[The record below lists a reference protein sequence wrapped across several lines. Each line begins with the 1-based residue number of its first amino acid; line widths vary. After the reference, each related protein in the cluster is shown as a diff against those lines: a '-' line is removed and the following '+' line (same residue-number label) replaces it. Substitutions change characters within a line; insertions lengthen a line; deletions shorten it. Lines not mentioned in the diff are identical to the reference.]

1 MTNIKARKGG
11 SSKTRTPVEMPDNLI
26 SKDKI
31 KLLLAVSDGEV
42 VDDFSLKQLHF
53 GGVPVQNEDGSYNY
67 EGVIAEFRPGTQTQS
82 YIQGFSESSAEFQ
95 VARDVTHNTPYTLT
109 VSNKNLSAIRFRL
122 LWPRV
127 LTQKDNGDMVG
138 SVVEYKIEMAVDG
151 ASYKTYLTGKID
163 GKNTTGGYDR
173 SIRVNLPQDF
183 TSQVLIRV
191 SRITPDA
198 DGVKVVDA
206 FQVQSYAEVIDA
218 KFRYPLTAMLY
229 VEFDSDLFQNQIPT
243 ISLKKKWKI
252 IQVPRNYD
260 PINRTY
266 SGTWDGTF
274 KWAWSNN
281 PAWVLY
287 DLIMNQRYGLDQRE
301 LGIPVDKWSL
311 YEVSQYCDELVPDN
325 RGGME
330 PRYLMD
336 MVVQS
341 QVEAFQLVRDV
352 CSAFRGMTFYNG
364 ESLSI
369 IVDKPRDPVYLFTAD
384 NVVDGVFVRTFPSE
398 KTMYTSC
405 NVMFDDAENQ
415 YEQDVEPVFNAD
427 AAMRFGH
434 NPTSITA
441 IGCTRRTEANRR
453 GRWILQTNLSATTVS
468 FSTGLEGMIP
478 SCGDVIYVADP
489 HWQSAFNLVLSGR
502 IMEVTGTQVF
512 LAFRCDAKAGDTLI
526 LNTDDGKPLR
536 RTIAS
541 VSADGKTLTLNVGYN
556 FDVAPDS
563 VFLIESDQLAAEQYV
578 VTRIEKGSDDDEF
591 TFAITATQYNP
602 NKYDAIDNGVI
613 TDDRP
618 TSVVDPDSMGAP
630 KNVSISSFSRI
641 VQGMSVET
649 MVIGWSAVQ
658 YAKLYEVQWR
668 KDGGNWNN
676 VPRTATTQVDIEGIY
691 AGEYQARV
699 RCISGG
705 NIASPWSALATA
717 TLTGK
722 VGAPKGPINLFASDD
737 EIFGIR
743 VKWAMPEGAEDTAY
757 IELYQSQSG
766 TDQDASLLTLIPYP
780 ASEYWHSILP
790 AGYVNFYKARSVD
803 RIGNVSVWTDYA
815 RGMSSTDVNAITDVI
830 LDEILDS
837 DAMKELQESAQDSA
851 AKLNDYANSILHN
864 ALAND
869 ADVRIMRKE
878 NGKRKAEI
886 KKTES
891 LIADE
896 SQARATQINELRVEF
911 DEELTASIKQVNDAI
926 ATESETRAT
935 QIDQLNTTF
944 TTEMDGVKTDMT
956 AGFTQVNEAIAN
968 ESEARATSEAALD
981 AKIGQ
986 NSAALDQKLDSWA
999 NVNGVGSMYT
1009 MKLGL
1014 RYNGQEYN
1022 SGMALQLTAMGG
1034 SVVSQVLFIAD
1045 RFAII
1050 RNAASGDYTLPFV
1063 VQNDQVFMNNALIQ
1077 DGSITNAKIGNVIQ
1091 SNNYISGQQGWMINK
1106 NGSAELSEVTV
1117 RGTIYATDGWFKGT
1131 VYAEHIEGDVMI
1143 AESNTIPFKT
1153 YSDIDSGDYEI
1164 LKIHGENF
1172 DRSIDTNLIIQVNS
1186 TFRNTFRVIVQTP
1199 GRGEIEFYSI
1209 DTGNDGG
1216 TRAYALRGFDL
1227 PAAGRGQENRII
1239 VRVTQSG
1246 RGSSIKTFTPWVE
1259 RDDGSTGKESSDG
1272 TIYNTGFIRERAYIS
1287 AYRKGNRI
1295 VV

>member
-11 SSKTRTPVEMPDNLI
+11 SSKPRTPVEMPDNLI
-26 SKDKI
+26 SKDKV

-42 VDDFSLKQLHF
+42 VNDFSMKQLHF
-53 GGVPVQNEDGSYNY
+53 GGVPVQNDDGTYNY
-67 EGVIAEFRPGTQTQS
+67 EGVIAEFRPGTQTQD

-151 ASYKTYLTGKID
+151 ASYQTYLTGKID

-191 SRITPDA
+191 SRVTPDA

-252 IQVPRNYD
+252 IQVPSNYD
-260 PINRTY
+260 PVNRTY
-266 SGTWDGTF
+266 SGSWDGVF

-311 YEVSQYCDELVPDN
+311 YEVAQYCDELVPDN

-336 MVVQS
+336 VIVQS

-405 NVMFDDAENQ
+405 NVMFDDEENQ
-415 YEQDVEPVFNAD
+415 YEQDVEPVFNPD

-502 IMEVTGTQVF
+502 VMEVSGVQVF
-512 LAFRCDAKAGDTLI
+512 LAYRCDAKAGDTLI
-526 LNTDDGKPLR
+526 LNTDDGKPVR

-541 VSADGKTLTLNVGYN
+541 VSADGKTITLNVGYN

-630 KNVSISSFSRI
+630 TGLTISSFSRI

-705 NIASPWSALATA
+705 NVASPWSELATA

-803 RIGNVSVWTDYA
+803 RIGNVSEWTDYA

-851 AKLNDYANSILHN
+851 AKLNEYANSIIQN

-869 ADVRIMRKE
+869 GDVRIMRKE

-886 KKTES
+886 KHAEV
-891 LIADE
+891 LIANE
-896 SQARATQINELRVEF
+896 TEARVQ
-911 DEELTASIKQVNDAI
+911 QVN
-926 ATESETRAT
+926 
-935 QIDQLNTTF
+935 QISAEFNENLN
-944 TTEMDGVKTDMT
+944 
-956 AGFTQVNEAIAN
+956 AGLTQVNEALAN
-968 ESEARATSEAALD
+968 ETEARVTSEEALS
-981 AKIGQ
+981 ARIGE

-999 NVNGVGSMYT
+999 DVNGVGSMYT

-1014 RYNGQEYN
+1014 KYNGQEYN
-1022 SGMALQLTAMGG
+1022 SGMAMQLTASGG
-1034 SVVSQVLFIAD
+1034 SVVSQVMFIAD

-1050 RNAASGDYTLPFV
+1050 RNAESGAYTLPFV

-1091 SNNYISGQQGWMINK
+1091 SNNYIAGQQGWMVNK
-1106 NGSAELSEVTV
+1106 NGSSEFSEVTV

-1143 AESNTIPFKT
+1143 AESNTIPFRT

-1199 GRGEIEFYSI
+1199 GKGEIEFYSI

-1246 RGSSIKTFTPWVE
+1246 RGSNIKTFTPWVE
-1259 RDDGSTGKESSDG
+1259 RDNGTTGQETSDG
-1272 TIYNTGFIRERAYIS
+1272 VIYNTGFIRERAYIS

>member
-11 SSKTRTPVEMPDNLI
+11 SSKPRTPVEMPDNLI

-42 VDDFSLKQLHF
+42 VNDFSMKQLHF
-53 GGVPVQNEDGSYNY
+53 GGVPVQNEDGTFNY
-67 EGVIAEFRPGTQTQS
+67 EGVIAEFRPGTQTQD

-95 VARDVTHNTPYTLT
+95 VAREVTHNTPYTLT

-151 ASYKTYLTGKID
+151 ASYQTYLTGKID

-173 SIRVNLPQDF
+173 SIRVNLPQNF

-191 SRITPDA
+191 SRVTPDA

-206 FQVQSYAEVIDA
+206 FRVESYAEVIDA

-252 IQVPRNYD
+252 IQVPSNYD

-266 SGTWDGTF
+266 SGTWNGVF
-274 KWAWSNN
+274 KWSWSNN

-311 YEVSQYCDELVPDN
+311 YEVAQYCDELVPDN

-336 MVVQS
+336 VVVQS
-341 QVEAFQLVRDV
+341 QVEAFQLVRDI

-405 NVMFDDAENQ
+405 NVMFDDEENQ
-415 YEQDVEPVFNAD
+415 YEQDVEPVFNPD

-502 IMEVTGTQVF
+502 VMEVSGVQVF
-512 LAFRCDAKAGDTLI
+512 LAYRCDAKAGDTLI
-526 LNTDDGKPLR
+526 LNTDDGKPVR

-541 VSADGKTLTLNVGYN
+541 VSADGKTLTLNVGFN

-591 TFAITATQYNP
+591 TFAITATQYDP

-613 TDDRP
+613 TDGRP

-630 KNVSISSFSRI
+630 KDLTISSFSRI

-658 YAKLYEVQWR
+658 YAKMYEVQWR

-705 NIASPWSALATA
+705 NVASPWSALATA

-722 VGAPKGPINLFASDD
+722 VGAPKGPINLFASDN

-780 ASEYWHSILP
+780 AAEYWHSILP
-790 AGYVNFYKARSVD
+790 AGYVNWYKARSVD
-803 RIGNVSVWTDYA
+803 RIGNVSPWTDYA

-851 AKLNDYANSILHN
+851 AKLNEYANSIIQN

-869 ADVRIMRKE
+869 GDVRIMRKE

-886 KKTES
+886 KHAEV
-891 LIADE
+891 LIANE
-896 SQARATQINELRVEF
+896 TEARVQ
-911 DEELTASIKQVNDAI
+911 QVN
-926 ATESETRAT
+926 
-935 QIDQLNTTF
+935 QISAEFNENLN
-944 TTEMDGVKTDMT
+944 
-956 AGFTQVNEAIAN
+956 AGLTQVNEALAN
-968 ESEARATSEAALD
+968 ETEARVTSEEALS
-981 AKIGQ
+981 ARIGE

-1014 RYNGQEYN
+1014 KYNGQEYN
-1022 SGMALQLTAMGG
+1022 SGMALQLTAQG
-1034 SVVSQVLFIAD
+1034 SNVVSQVLFIAD

-1050 RNAASGDYTLPFV
+1050 RNAESGAYTLPFV

-1091 SNNYISGQQGWMINK
+1091 SNNYIAGEQGWIINK
-1106 NGSAELSEVTV
+1106 NGSSEFSEVTV
-1117 RGTIYATDGWFKGT
+1117 RGTIYATDGIFKGT
-1131 VYAEHIEGDVMI
+1131 LQ
-1143 AESNTIPFKT
+1143 AESFIG
-1153 YSDIDSGDYEI
+1153 DIAVAKRYDSMT
-1164 LKIHGENF
+1164 L
-1172 DRSIDTNLIIQVNS
+1172 R
-1186 TFRNTFRVIVQTP
+1186 RNQTVQ
-1199 GRGEIEFYSI
+1199 R
-1209 DTGNDGG
+1209 
-1216 TRAYALRGFDL
+1216 
-1227 PAAGRGQENRII
+1227 
-1239 VRVTQSG
+1239 
-1246 RGSSIKTFTPWVE
+1246 
-1259 RDDGSTGKESSDG
+1259 DGSYQNRGYGMTVVLSCTLIGETYGTGASNLGYTVDVTFNIGGQQAVRRIYIDAGNISTG
-1272 TIYNTGFIRERAYIS
+1272 TTAVELRFAADLVADNNNVSFFVKATGRDAVTDYTVTIDNITATAFRTNS
-1287 AYRKGNRI
+1287 NSFT
-1295 VV
+1295 

>member
-67 EGVIAEFRPGTQTQS
+67 DGVIAEFRPGTQTQS

-151 ASYKTYLTGKID
+151 ASYQTYLTGKID

-252 IQVPRNYD
+252 IQVPSNYD

-266 SGTWDGTF
+266 SGTWNGTF

-336 MVVQS
+336 MIVQS

-541 VSADGKTLTLNVGYN
+541 VSADGKTITLNVGYN

-563 VFLIESDQLAAEQYV
+563 VFLIESDQLVAEQYV

-630 KNVSISSFSRI
+630 ENVSISSFSRI

-705 NIASPWSALATA
+705 NIASPWSALASA

-722 VGAPKGPINLFASDD
+722 VGAPKGPINLFASDN

-780 ASEYWHSILP
+780 AAEYWHSILP
-790 AGYVNFYKARSVD
+790 AGYVNWYKARSVD
-803 RIGNVSVWTDYA
+803 RIGNVSPWTDYA

-851 AKLNDYANSILHN
+851 AKLNEYANSIIQN

-869 ADVRIMRKE
+869 GDVRIMRKE

-886 KKTES
+886 KHAEV
-891 LIADE
+891 LIANE
-896 SQARATQINELRVEF
+896 TEARVQ
-911 DEELTASIKQVNDAI
+911 QVN
-926 ATESETRAT
+926 
-935 QIDQLNTTF
+935 QISAEFNENLN
-944 TTEMDGVKTDMT
+944 
-956 AGFTQVNEAIAN
+956 AGLTQVNEALAN
-968 ESEARATSEAALD
+968 ETEARVTSEEALS
-981 AKIGQ
+981 ARIGE

-1014 RYNGQEYN
+1014 KYNGQEYN
-1022 SGMALQLTAMGG
+1022 SGMALQLTAQG
-1034 SVVSQVLFIAD
+1034 SNVVSQVLFIAD

-1050 RNAASGDYTLPFV
+1050 RNAESGAYTLPFV

-1091 SNNYISGQQGWMINK
+1091 SNNYIAGQQGWMINK
-1106 NGSAELSEVTV
+1106 NGGSEFQNTTV
-1117 RGTIYATDGWFKGT
+1117 RGTIYATDGIFKGT
-1131 VYAEHIEGDVMI
+1131 IEAQSFIGDIAVARRYADLSFRRNNTVQREGYYQNRGYGMTIVLSCTLIYEVTGGEDDRNGYIIEITFDIGGQQVTRLFPVNPRLTSGSYA
-1143 AESNTIPFKT
+1143 AEFRFSADIPASYSNTSFFVKAKGRDANWD
-1153 YSDIDSGDYEI
+1153 YSCQV
-1164 LKIHGENF
+1164 ENITATAF
-1172 DRSIDTNLIIQVNS
+1172 RTNSNS
-1186 TFRNTFRVIVQTP
+1186 
-1199 GRGEIEFYSI
+1199 
-1209 DTGNDGG
+1209 
-1216 TRAYALRGFDL
+1216 
-1227 PAAGRGQENRII
+1227 
-1239 VRVTQSG
+1239 
-1246 RGSSIKTFTPWVE
+1246 FT
-1259 RDDGSTGKESSDG
+1259 
-1272 TIYNTGFIRERAYIS
+1272 
-1287 AYRKGNRI
+1287 
-1295 VV
+1295 

>member
-67 EGVIAEFRPGTQTQS
+67 EGVIAEFRPGTQTQN

-95 VARDVTHNTPYTLT
+95 VARDVTFNTPYTLT

-151 ASYKTYLTGKID
+151 ASYQTYLTDKID

-252 IQVPRNYD
+252 VQVPRNYD
-260 PINRTY
+260 PVNRTY
-266 SGTWDGTF
+266 AGTWDGTF

-311 YEVSQYCDELVPDN
+311 YEVAQYCDELVPDN

-336 MVVQS
+336 VVVQS

-405 NVMFDDAENQ
+405 NVMFDDEENQ

-630 KNVSISSFSRI
+630 ENVSIGSFSRI

-803 RIGNVSVWTDYA
+803 RIGNVSAWTDYA

-837 DAMKELQESAQDSA
+837 DAMKELQESTQDSA
-851 AKLNDYANSILHN
+851 AKLNEYANSIIQN

-869 ADVRIMRKE
+869 GDVRIMRKE

-886 KKTES
+886 KHAEV
-891 LIADE
+891 LIANE
-896 SQARATQINELRVEF
+896 TEARVQQVNQISVEF
-911 DEELTASIKQVNDAI
+911 NEN
-926 ATESETRAT
+926 
-935 QIDQLNTTF
+935 LN
-944 TTEMDGVKTDMT
+944 
-956 AGFTQVNEAIAN
+956 AGLTQVNEALAN
-968 ESEARATSEAALD
+968 ETEARVTSEEALS
-981 AKIGQ
+981 ARIGE
-986 NSAALDQKLDSWA
+986 NSAAIDQKLDSWA
-999 NVNGVGSMYT
+999 DVNGVGSMYT

-1014 RYNGQEYN
+1014 KYNGKEYN
-1022 SGMALQLTAMGG
+1022 SGMALQLTAQGS

-1050 RNAASGDYTLPFV
+1050 RNAESGAYTLPFV

-1091 SNNYISGQQGWMINK
+1091 SNNYIPGSKGWSIDK
-1106 NGSAELSEVTV
+1106 NGNAEFSGVTV
-1117 RGTIYATDGWFKGT
+1117 RGHIEADSGSFHGTIDATDGIFRGSVEAKSFVGDIAAMGPFPTRVGSAWKSRIVHHDSSEKGGKN
-1131 VYAEHIEGDVMI
+1131 YAILGLIRWDAGD
-1143 AESNTIPFKT
+1143 KT
-1153 YSDIDSGDYEI
+1153 GS
-1164 LKIHGENF
+1164 
-1172 DRSIDTNLIIQVNS
+1172 
-1186 TFRNTFRVIVQTP
+1186 VIVECYVNGVRVSSQTYN
-1199 GRGEIEFYSI
+1199 GR
-1209 DTGNDGG
+1209 DTGES
-1216 TRAYALRGFDL
+1216 TRARLTAVGVATGINTKDTLVEIVVSGTGTCTL
-1227 PAAGRGQENRII
+1227 EAGYC
-1239 VRVTQSG
+1239 TMS
-1246 RGSSIKTFTPWVE
+1246 RGS
-1259 RDDGSTGKESSDG
+1259 GSWK
-1272 TIYNTGFIRERAYIS
+1272 
-1287 AYRKGNRI
+1287 
-1295 VV
+1295 VVA

>member
-11 SSKTRTPVEMPDNLI
+11 SSSPRTPVEMPDNLI
-26 SKDKI
+26 SKDKV

-42 VDDFSLKQLHF
+42 VNDFSMKQLHF
-53 GGVPVQNEDGSYNY
+53 GGVPVQNEDGTFNY
-67 EGVIAEFRPGTQTQS
+67 EGVIAEFRTGTQTQD

-95 VARDVTHNTPYTLT
+95 VAREVTHNTPYTLT

-127 LTQKDNGDMVG
+127 LKQKDNGDMVG

-151 ASYKTYLTGKID
+151 ASYQTYLTGKID

-191 SRITPDA
+191 SRVTPDS

-252 IQVPRNYD
+252 IQVPSNYD

-266 SGTWDGTF
+266 SGTWDGVF

-311 YEVSQYCDELVPDN
+311 YEVAQYCDELVPDN

-336 MVVQS
+336 VVVQS
-341 QVEAFQLVRDV
+341 QVEAFQLVRDI

-405 NVMFDDAENQ
+405 NVMFDDEENQ
-415 YEQDVEPVFNAD
+415 YEQDVEPVFNPD

-502 IMEVTGTQVF
+502 VMEVSGVQVF
-512 LAFRCDAKAGDTLI
+512 LAYRCDAKAGDTLI
-526 LNTDDGKPLR
+526 LNTDDGKPVR

-541 VSADGKTLTLNVGYN
+541 VSADGKTITLNVGYN

-563 VFLIESDQLAAEQYV
+563 VFLIESDQLVAEQYV

-618 TSVVDPDSMGAP
+618 TSVVDPDSLGAP
-630 KNVSISSFSRI
+630 KNLTISSFSRL

-705 NIASPWSALATA
+705 NVASPWSALATA

-722 VGAPKGPINLFASDD
+722 VGAPKGPINIFASDD

-743 VKWAMPEGAEDTAY
+743 VKWAMPEGSEDTAY

-803 RIGNVSVWTDYA
+803 RIGNVSAWTDYA
-815 RGMSSTDVNAITDVI
+815 RGMSSTDVNAITDTI

-837 DAMKELQESAQDSA
+837 DAMKEIQESAQDSA
-851 AKLNDYANSILHN
+851 AKLNEYANSIIQN

-869 ADVRIMRKE
+869 GDVRIMRKE

-886 KKTES
+886 KHAEV
-891 LIADE
+891 LIANE
-896 SQARATQINELRVEF
+896 TEARVQ
-911 DEELTASIKQVNDAI
+911 QVN
-926 ATESETRAT
+926 
-935 QIDQLNTTF
+935 QISAEFNENLN
-944 TTEMDGVKTDMT
+944 
-956 AGFTQVNEAIAN
+956 AGLTQVNEALAN
-968 ESEARATSEAALD
+968 ETEARVTSEEALS
-981 AKIGQ
+981 ARIGQ

-999 NVNGVGSMYT
+999 DVNGVGSMYT

-1014 RYNGQEYN
+1014 KYNGQEYN
-1022 SGMALQLTAMGG
+1022 SGMALQLTAQGNN
-1034 SVVSQVLFIAD
+1034 VVSQVLFIAD

-1050 RNAASGDYTLPFV
+1050 RNAESGAYTLPFV

-1077 DGSITNAKIGNVIQ
+1077 DGSITNAKIGNFIQ
-1091 SNNYISGQQGWMINK
+1091 SNNYVSGSRGWSIDK
-1106 NGSAELSEVTV
+1106 NGFAELNEVTV

-1199 GRGEIEFYSI
+1199 GKGEIEFYSI

-1246 RGSSIKTFTPWVE
+1246 RGSSVKTFTPWVE
-1259 RDDGSTGKESSDG
+1259 RDNGSTGKESSDG
-1272 TIYNTGFIRERAYIS
+1272 TISNTGFIRERAYIS

>member
-11 SSKTRTPVEMPDNLI
+11 SSSPRTPVEMPDNLI
-26 SKDKI
+26 SKDKV

-42 VDDFSLKQLHF
+42 VNDFSLKQLHF
-53 GGVPVQNEDGSYNY
+53 GGVPVQNEDGTFNY
-67 EGVIAEFRPGTQTQS
+67 EGVIAEFRPGTQTQD

-151 ASYKTYLTGKID
+151 ASYQTYLTGKID

-173 SIRVNLPQDF
+173 SIRVNLPQNF

-191 SRITPDA
+191 SRVTPDA

-206 FQVQSYAEVIDA
+206 FRVESYAEVIDA

-252 IQVPRNYD
+252 IQVPSNYD

-311 YEVSQYCDELVPDN
+311 YEVAQYCDELVPDN

-336 MVVQS
+336 VVVQS
-341 QVEAFQLVRDV
+341 QVEAFQLVRDI

-405 NVMFDDAENQ
+405 NVMFDDEENQ
-415 YEQDVEPVFNAD
+415 YEQDVEPVFNPD

-502 IMEVTGTQVF
+502 VMEVSGVQVF
-512 LAFRCDAKAGDTLI
+512 LAYRCDAKAGDTLI
-526 LNTDDGKPLR
+526 LNTDDGKPVR

-541 VSADGKTLTLNVGYN
+541 VSTDGKTLTLNVGYN

-613 TDDRP
+613 TDGRP

-630 KNVSISSFSRI
+630 KDLTISSFSRI

-705 NIASPWSALATA
+705 NVASPWSALATA

-722 VGAPKGPINLFASDD
+722 VGAPKGPINLFASDN

-803 RIGNVSVWTDYA
+803 RIGNVSAWTDYA
-815 RGMSSTDVNAITDVI
+815 RGMSSTDVNAITDTI

-851 AKLNDYANSILHN
+851 AKLNDYANSIIQN

-869 ADVRIMRKE
+869 ADVRIMKKE

-886 KKTES
+886 KHAEV
-891 LIADE
+891 LIANE
-896 SQARATQINELRVEF
+896 TEARVQ
-911 DEELTASIKQVNDAI
+911 QVN
-926 ATESETRAT
+926 
-935 QIDQLNTTF
+935 QISAEFNENLN
-944 TTEMDGVKTDMT
+944 
-956 AGFTQVNEAIAN
+956 AGLTQVNEALAN
-968 ESEARATSEAALD
+968 ETEARVTSEEALS
-981 AKIGQ
+981 ARIGE

-999 NVNGVGSMYT
+999 DVNGVGSMYT

-1014 RYNGQEYN
+1014 KYNGQEYN
-1022 SGMALQLTAMGG
+1022 SGMAMQLTASGG

-1091 SNNYISGQQGWMINK
+1091 SNNYIAGEQGWMINK
-1106 NGSAELSEVTV
+1106 NGGSEFQNTTV
-1117 RGTIYATDGWFKGT
+1117 RGTIYATDGIFKGT
-1131 VYAEHIEGDVMI
+1131 VQAEAFIGDI
-1143 AESNTIPFKT
+1143 AVAKRYDSMTLRRKQTVQRDGSYQNRGYGMTVVLSCTLIGET
-1153 YSDIDSGDYEI
+1153 Y
-1164 LKIHGENF
+1164 
-1172 DRSIDTNLIIQVNS
+1172 
-1186 TFRNTFRVIVQTP
+1186 
-1199 GRGEIEFYSI
+1199 
-1209 DTGNDGG
+1209 G
-1216 TRAYALRGFDL
+1216 T
-1227 PAAGRGQENRII
+1227 
-1239 VRVTQSG
+1239 
-1246 RGSSIKTFTPWVE
+1246 GSSKLGYTVDVTFNIGGQQAVRRIYIDAGNIYAGTTAVE
-1259 RDDGSTGKESSDG
+1259 LRFAADLVADNNNVSFFVKATGRDAVTDYTV
-1272 TIYNTGFIRERAYIS
+1272 TIDNITATAFRTNS
-1287 AYRKGNRI
+1287 NSFS
-1295 VV
+1295 

>member
-11 SSKTRTPVEMPDNLI
+11 SSKPRTPVEMPDNLI

-42 VDDFSLKQLHF
+42 VNDFSLKQLHF
-53 GGVPVQNEDGSYNY
+53 GGVPVQNEDGTFNY
-67 EGVIAEFRPGTQTQS
+67 EGVIAEFRPGTQTQD

-95 VARDVTHNTPYTLT
+95 VAREVTHNTPYTLT

-151 ASYKTYLTGKID
+151 ASYQTYLTGKID

-191 SRITPDA
+191 SRVTPDA

-274 KWAWSNN
+274 KLAWSNN

-311 YEVSQYCDELVPDN
+311 YEVAQYCDELVPDN

-336 MVVQS
+336 VIVQS
-341 QVEAFQLVRDV
+341 QVEAFQLVRDI

-405 NVMFDDAENQ
+405 NVMFDDEENQ
-415 YEQDVEPVFNAD
+415 YEQDVEPVFNPD

-502 IMEVTGTQVF
+502 VMEVSGVQVF
-512 LAFRCDAKAGDTLI
+512 LAYRCDAKAGDTLI
-526 LNTDDGKPLR
+526 LNTDDGKPVR
-536 RTIAS
+536 RTIAN

-563 VFLIESDQLAAEQYV
+563 VFLIESDQIAAEQYV

-591 TFAITATQYNP
+591 TFAITATQYDP

-613 TDDRP
+613 TDGRP
-618 TSVVDPDSMGAP
+618 TSVVDPDSLGAP
-630 KNVSISSFSRI
+630 KGLTISSFSRI

-649 MVIGWSAVQ
+649 MVIGWSSVQ

-705 NIASPWSALATA
+705 NVASPWSALATA

-803 RIGNVSVWTDYA
+803 RIGNVSAWTDYA

-851 AKLNDYANSILHN
+851 AKLNEYANSIIQN

-869 ADVRIMRKE
+869 GDVRIMRKE

-886 KKTES
+886 KHAEV
-891 LIADE
+891 LIANE
-896 SQARATQINELRVEF
+896 TEARVQ
-911 DEELTASIKQVNDAI
+911 QVN
-926 ATESETRAT
+926 
-935 QIDQLNTTF
+935 QISAEFNENLN
-944 TTEMDGVKTDMT
+944 
-956 AGFTQVNEAIAN
+956 AGLTQVNEALAN
-968 ESEARATSEAALD
+968 ETEARVTSEEALS
-981 AKIGQ
+981 ARIGE

-999 NVNGVGSMYT
+999 DVNGVGSMYT

-1014 RYNGQEYN
+1014 KYNGQEYN
-1022 SGMALQLTAMGG
+1022 SGMAMQLTASGG

-1091 SNNYISGQQGWMINK
+1091 SNNYVSGSRGWSIDK
-1106 NGSAELSEVTV
+1106 NGNAEFSGVTV
-1117 RGTIYATDGWFKGT
+1117 RGHIEADSGSFHGTIDATDGIFRGSVEANSFVGDIAAMGPFPTRVGSAWKSRVVHHDSSEKGGKN
-1131 VYAEHIEGDVMI
+1131 YAILGLIRWDAGD
-1143 AESNTIPFKT
+1143 KT
-1153 YSDIDSGDYEI
+1153 GS
-1164 LKIHGENF
+1164 
-1172 DRSIDTNLIIQVNS
+1172 
-1186 TFRNTFRVIVQTP
+1186 VIVECYVNGVRVSSQTYN
-1199 GRGEIEFYSI
+1199 GRDAGES
-1209 DTGNDGG
+1209 
-1216 TRAYALRGFDL
+1216 TRARLTAVGVATGINTKDTLVEIVVSGTGTSTL
-1227 PAAGRGQENRII
+1227 EAGYCIM
-1239 VRVTQSG
+1239 S
-1246 RGSSIKTFTPWVE
+1246 RGS
-1259 RDDGSTGKESSDG
+1259 GSWE
-1272 TIYNTGFIRERAYIS
+1272 
-1287 AYRKGNRI
+1287 
-1295 VV
+1295 VVA

>member
-11 SSKTRTPVEMPDNLI
+11 SSKPRTPVEMPDNLI

-67 EGVIAEFRPGTQTQS
+67 EGVIAEFRHGTQTQD

-151 ASYKTYLTGKID
+151 ASYQTYLTGKID

-191 SRITPDA
+191 SRVTPDA

-252 IQVPRNYD
+252 IQVPSNYD

-266 SGTWDGTF
+266 SGSWDGVF

-369 IVDKPRDPVYLFTAD
+369 IVDKPRDPVYLFTTD

-405 NVMFDDAENQ
+405 NVMFDDEENQ

-630 KNVSISSFSRI
+630 ENVSISSFSRI

-705 NIASPWSALATA
+705 NIASPWSALASA

-722 VGAPKGPINLFASDD
+722 VGAPKGPINLFASDN

-780 ASEYWHSILP
+780 AAEYWHSILP
-790 AGYVNFYKARSVD
+790 AGYVNWYKARSVD
-803 RIGNVSVWTDYA
+803 RIGNVSPWTDYA

-851 AKLNDYANSILHN
+851 AKLNEYANSIIQN

-869 ADVRIMRKE
+869 GDVRIMRKE

-886 KKTES
+886 KHAEV
-891 LIADE
+891 LIANE
-896 SQARATQINELRVEF
+896 TEARVQ
-911 DEELTASIKQVNDAI
+911 QVN
-926 ATESETRAT
+926 
-935 QIDQLNTTF
+935 QISAEFNENLN
-944 TTEMDGVKTDMT
+944 
-956 AGFTQVNEAIAN
+956 AGLTQVNEALAN
-968 ESEARATSEAALD
+968 ETEARVTSEEALS
-981 AKIGQ
+981 ARIGE
-986 NSAALDQKLDSWA
+986 NSAAIDQKLDSWA
-999 NVNGVGSMYT
+999 DVNGVGSMYT

-1014 RYNGQEYN
+1014 KYNGQEYN
-1022 SGMALQLTAMGG
+1022 SGMALQLTAQGS

-1050 RNAASGDYTLPFV
+1050 RNAASGAYTLPFV

-1091 SNNYISGQQGWMINK
+1091 SNNYIAGQQGWMINK
-1106 NGSAELSEVTV
+1106 SGGSEFQNTTV
-1117 RGTIYATDGWFKGT
+1117 RGTIYATDGIFKGT
-1131 VYAEHIEGDVMI
+1131 IEAQSFIGDIAVARRYDDLSFRRNNTVQRNGYYQNRGYGMTIVLSCTLIYEVTGGEDDRNGYIVEITFDIGGQQVTRLFPVNPRLTSGSYA
-1143 AESNTIPFKT
+1143 AEFRFSADIPASYSNTSFFVKAKGRDANWD
-1153 YSDIDSGDYEI
+1153 YSCQV
-1164 LKIHGENF
+1164 ENITATAF
-1172 DRSIDTNLIIQVNS
+1172 RTNSNS
-1186 TFRNTFRVIVQTP
+1186 
-1199 GRGEIEFYSI
+1199 
-1209 DTGNDGG
+1209 
-1216 TRAYALRGFDL
+1216 
-1227 PAAGRGQENRII
+1227 
-1239 VRVTQSG
+1239 
-1246 RGSSIKTFTPWVE
+1246 FT
-1259 RDDGSTGKESSDG
+1259 
-1272 TIYNTGFIRERAYIS
+1272 
-1287 AYRKGNRI
+1287 
-1295 VV
+1295 

>member
-11 SSKTRTPVEMPDNLI
+11 SSKPRTPVEMPDNLI
-26 SKDKI
+26 SKDKV

-42 VDDFSLKQLHF
+42 VNDFSMKQLHF
-53 GGVPVQNEDGSYNY
+53 GGVPVQNDDGTYNY
-67 EGVIAEFRPGTQTQS
+67 EGVIAEFRPGTQTQD

-95 VARDVTHNTPYTLT
+95 VSRDVTHNTPYTLT

-151 ASYKTYLTGKID
+151 ASYQTYLTGKID

-191 SRITPDA
+191 SRVTPDA

-252 IQVPRNYD
+252 IQVPSNYD
-260 PINRTY
+260 PVNRTY
-266 SGTWDGTF
+266 SGSWDGVF

-336 MVVQS
+336 VIVQS

-502 IMEVTGTQVF
+502 VMEVSGVQVF
-512 LAFRCDAKAGDTLI
+512 LAYRCDAKAGDTLI
-526 LNTDDGKPLR
+526 LNTDDGKPVR

-541 VSADGKTLTLNVGYN
+541 VSADGKTITLNVGYN

-563 VFLIESDQLAAEQYV
+563 VFLIESDQLVAEQYV

-630 KNVSISSFSRI
+630 KDLTISSFSRV

-705 NIASPWSALATA
+705 NVASPWSALATA

-780 ASEYWHSILP
+780 AAEYWHSILP
-790 AGYVNFYKARSVD
+790 AGYVNWYKARSVD
-803 RIGNVSVWTDYA
+803 RIGNVSAWTDYA
-815 RGMSSTDVNAITDVI
+815 RGMSSTDVNAITDTI
-830 LDEILDS
+830 LGEILDS

-851 AKLNDYANSILHN
+851 GKLNDYANSIIQN

-869 ADVRIMRKE
+869 GDVRIMRKE

-886 KKTES
+886 KHAEV
-891 LIADE
+891 LIANE
-896 SQARATQINELRVEF
+896 TEARVQ
-911 DEELTASIKQVNDAI
+911 QVN
-926 ATESETRAT
+926 
-935 QIDQLNTTF
+935 QISAEFNENLN
-944 TTEMDGVKTDMT
+944 
-956 AGFTQVNEAIAN
+956 AGLTQVNEALAN
-968 ESEARATSEAALD
+968 ETEARVTSEEALS
-981 AKIGQ
+981 ARIGE

-999 NVNGVGSMYT
+999 DVNGVGSMYT

-1014 RYNGQEYN
+1014 KYNGQEYN
-1022 SGMALQLTAMGG
+1022 SGMALQLTASGG

-1050 RNAASGDYTLPFV
+1050 RNAESGAYTLPFV

-1077 DGSITNAKIGNVIQ
+1077 DGSITNAKIGNFIQ
-1091 SNNYISGQQGWMINK
+1091 SNNYVSGSRGWSIDK
-1106 NGSAELSEVTV
+1106 NGNAEFSGVTV
-1117 RGTIYATDGWFKGT
+1117 RGHIEADSGSFHGTIDATDGIFRGSVEANSFVGDIAAMGPFPTRVGSAWKSRVVHHDSSEKGGKN
-1131 VYAEHIEGDVMI
+1131 YAILGLIRWDAGD
-1143 AESNTIPFKT
+1143 KT
-1153 YSDIDSGDYEI
+1153 GS
-1164 LKIHGENF
+1164 
-1172 DRSIDTNLIIQVNS
+1172 
-1186 TFRNTFRVIVQTP
+1186 VIVECYVN
-1199 GRGEIEFYSI
+1199 G
-1209 DTGNDGG
+1209 
-1216 TRAYALRGFDL
+1216 
-1227 PAAGRGQENRII
+1227 
-1239 VRVTQSG
+1239 VRVSSQTYNGRDAGESTRTRLTAVGVATGINTKDTLVEIVVSG
-1246 RGSSIKTFTPWVE
+1246 TGTSALEAGYCIMSRGS
-1259 RDDGSTGKESSDG
+1259 GSWE
-1272 TIYNTGFIRERAYIS
+1272 
-1287 AYRKGNRI
+1287 
-1295 VV
+1295 VVA

>member
-11 SSKTRTPVEMPDNLI
+11 SSKPRTPVEMPDNLI

-42 VDDFSLKQLHF
+42 VNDFTLKQLHF
-53 GGVPVQNEDGSYNY
+53 GGVPVQNEDGTFNY
-67 EGVIAEFRPGTQTQS
+67 EGVIAEFRPGTQTQD

-95 VARDVTHNTPYTLT
+95 VAREVTHNTPYTLT

-151 ASYKTYLTGKID
+151 ASYQTYLTGKID

-191 SRITPDA
+191 SRVTPDA

-311 YEVSQYCDELVPDN
+311 YEVAQYCDELVPDN

-336 MVVQS
+336 VIVQS
-341 QVEAFQLVRDV
+341 QVEAFQLVRDI

-405 NVMFDDAENQ
+405 NVMFDDEENQ
-415 YEQDVEPVFNAD
+415 YEQDVEPVFNPD

-541 VSADGKTLTLNVGYN
+541 VSADGKTITLNVGYN

-563 VFLIESDQLAAEQYV
+563 VFLIESDQLVAEQYV

-630 KNVSISSFSRI
+630 ENVSISSFSRI

-658 YAKLYEVQWR
+658 CAKLYEVQWR

-705 NIASPWSALATA
+705 NVASPWSALATA

-780 ASEYWHSILP
+780 AAEYWHSILP

-803 RIGNVSVWTDYA
+803 RIGNVSAWTDYA

-851 AKLNDYANSILHN
+851 AKLNEYANSIIQN

-869 ADVRIMRKE
+869 GDVRIMRKE

-886 KKTES
+886 KHAEV
-891 LIADE
+891 LIANE
-896 SQARATQINELRVEF
+896 TEARVQ
-911 DEELTASIKQVNDAI
+911 QVN
-926 ATESETRAT
+926 
-935 QIDQLNTTF
+935 QISAEFNENLN
-944 TTEMDGVKTDMT
+944 
-956 AGFTQVNEAIAN
+956 AGLTQVNEALAN
-968 ESEARATSEAALD
+968 ETEARVTSEEALS
-981 AKIGQ
+981 ARIGE

-999 NVNGVGSMYT
+999 EVNGVGSMYT

-1014 RYNGQEYN
+1014 KYNGQEYN
-1022 SGMALQLTAMGG
+1022 SGMALQLSAQGNN
-1034 SVVSQVLFIAD
+1034 VVSQVLFIAD

-1050 RNAASGDYTLPFV
+1050 RNAESGAYTLPFV

-1091 SNNYISGQQGWMINK
+1091 SNNYIAGQQGWMINK
-1106 NGSAELSEVTV
+1106 NGGSEFQNTTV
-1117 RGTIYATDGWFKGT
+1117 RGTIYATDGVFKGT
-1131 VYAEHIEGDVMI
+1131 VQ
-1143 AESNTIPFKT
+1143 AESFIGDIAVAKRYDGMTLRRNQTVQRDGFYQNRGYGMTVVLACTLVCET
-1153 YSDIDSGDYEI
+1153 YGS
-1164 LKIHGENF
+1164 
-1172 DRSIDTNLIIQVNS
+1172 
-1186 TFRNTFRVIVQTP
+1186 
-1199 GRGEIEFYSI
+1199 
-1209 DTGNDGG
+1209 
-1216 TRAYALRGFDL
+1216 
-1227 PAAGRGQENRII
+1227 
-1239 VRVTQSG
+1239 
-1246 RGSSIKTFTPWVE
+1246 GSSQLGYTVDVTFNIGGQQVVRRIYVDAGNIAPGTTAVE
-1259 RDDGSTGKESSDG
+1259 LRFAADLVADNNNVSFFVKATGRDAVTDYT
-1272 TIYNTGFIRERAYIS
+1272 
-1287 AYRKGNRI
+1287 
-1295 VV
+1295 VVVDNITATAFRTNSNSFT

>member
-11 SSKTRTPVEMPDNLI
+11 SSQPRTPVEMPDNLI

-67 EGVIAEFRPGTQTQS
+67 EGVIAEFRPGTQTQN

-95 VARDVTHNTPYTLT
+95 VARDVTFNTPYTLT

-151 ASYKTYLTGKID
+151 ASYQTYLTDKID

-252 IQVPRNYD
+252 IQVPSNYD
-260 PINRTY
+260 PVNRTY
-266 SGTWDGTF
+266 AGTWDGTF

-336 MVVQS
+336 MIVQS

-536 RTIAS
+536 RTIANVS
-541 VSADGKTLTLNVGYN
+541 VDGKTLTLNVGYN

-630 KNVSISSFSRI
+630 ENVSISSFSRI

-705 NIASPWSALATA
+705 NVASPWSALATA

-803 RIGNVSVWTDYA
+803 RIGNVSAWTDYA

-837 DAMKELQESAQDSA
+837 GAMKELQESAQDSA
-851 AKLNDYANSILHN
+851 AKLNEYANSIIQN

-869 ADVRIMRKE
+869 GDVRIMRKE

-886 KKTES
+886 KHAEV
-891 LIADE
+891 LIANE
-896 SQARATQINELRVEF
+896 TEARVQ
-911 DEELTASIKQVNDAI
+911 QVN
-926 ATESETRAT
+926 
-935 QIDQLNTTF
+935 QISAEFNENLN
-944 TTEMDGVKTDMT
+944 
-956 AGFTQVNEAIAN
+956 AGLTQVNEALAN
-968 ESEARATSEAALD
+968 ETEARVTSEEALS
-981 AKIGQ
+981 ARIGE

-999 NVNGVGSMYT
+999 DVNGVGSMYT

-1014 RYNGQEYN
+1014 KYNGQEYN
-1022 SGMALQLTAMGG
+1022 SGMALQLTAQG
-1034 SVVSQVLFIAD
+1034 SNVVSQVLFVAD
-1045 RFAII
+1045 RFAIL
-1050 RNAASGDYTLPFV
+1050 RNASSGAYTLPFV
-1063 VQNDQVFMNNALIQ
+1063 VQNDQVFINSLLVQ

-1091 SNNYISGQQGWMINK
+1091 SNNYVDGQSGWSINK
-1106 NGSAELSEVTV
+1106 DGGAQFNNAIFRGHIEAASGS
-1117 RGTIYATDGWFKGT
+1117 FKGT
-1131 VYAEHIEGDVMI
+1131 VQAEAFIGDIAVARRYSDLSFRRNNTVQREGYYQNRGYGMTIVLSCTLIYEVTGGEDDRNGYIVEITFDIGGQQVTRLFPVNPRLTSGSYA
-1143 AESNTIPFKT
+1143 AEFRFSADIPASYSNTSFFVKAKGRDANWD
-1153 YSDIDSGDYEI
+1153 YSCQV
-1164 LKIHGENF
+1164 ENITATAF
-1172 DRSIDTNLIIQVNS
+1172 RTNSNS
-1186 TFRNTFRVIVQTP
+1186 
-1199 GRGEIEFYSI
+1199 
-1209 DTGNDGG
+1209 
-1216 TRAYALRGFDL
+1216 
-1227 PAAGRGQENRII
+1227 
-1239 VRVTQSG
+1239 
-1246 RGSSIKTFTPWVE
+1246 FT
-1259 RDDGSTGKESSDG
+1259 
-1272 TIYNTGFIRERAYIS
+1272 
-1287 AYRKGNRI
+1287 
-1295 VV
+1295 

>member
-67 EGVIAEFRPGTQTQS
+67 EGVIAEFRPGTQTQD

-95 VARDVTHNTPYTLT
+95 VSRDVTHNTPYTLT

-151 ASYKTYLTGKID
+151 ASYQTYLTGKID

-252 IQVPRNYD
+252 VQVPSNYD
-260 PINRTY
+260 HVNRTY

-336 MVVQS
+336 MIVQS

-405 NVMFDDAENQ
+405 NVMFDDEENQ
-415 YEQDVEPVFNAD
+415 YEQDVEPVFNPD

-502 IMEVTGTQVF
+502 IMEVSGTQVF

-618 TSVVDPDSMGAP
+618 TSVVDPDSLGAP
-630 KNVSISSFSRI
+630 KDLTISSFSRI

-705 NIASPWSALATA
+705 NIASPWSTLATA

-722 VGAPKGPINLFASDD
+722 VGAPKGPINLFASDN

-803 RIGNVSVWTDYA
+803 RIGNVSAWTDYA
-815 RGMSSTDVNAITDVI
+815 RGMSSTDVNAITDTI

-837 DAMKELQESAQDSA
+837 YAMKELQVSAQDSA
-851 AKLNDYANSILHN
+851 AKLNEYANSIIQN

-869 ADVRIMRKE
+869 GDVRIMRKE

-886 KKTES
+886 KHAEV
-891 LIADE
+891 LIANE
-896 SQARATQINELRVEF
+896 TEARVQ
-911 DEELTASIKQVNDAI
+911 QVN
-926 ATESETRAT
+926 
-935 QIDQLNTTF
+935 QISAEFNENLN
-944 TTEMDGVKTDMT
+944 
-956 AGFTQVNEAIAN
+956 AGLTQVNEALAN
-968 ESEARATSEAALD
+968 ETEARVTSEEALS
-981 AKIGQ
+981 ARIGE

-999 NVNGVGSMYT
+999 DVNGVGSMYT

-1014 RYNGQEYN
+1014 KYNGQEYN
-1022 SGMALQLTAMGG
+1022 SGMALQLTAQGNN
-1034 SVVSQVLFIAD
+1034 VVSQVLFIAD

-1050 RNAASGDYTLPFV
+1050 RNAESGAYTLPFV

-1091 SNNYISGQQGWMINK
+1091 SNNYIAGQQGWVINK
-1106 NGSAELSEVTV
+1106 NGGSEFNNVTV
-1117 RGTIYATDGWFKGT
+1117 RGHIEANSGTFKGT
-1131 VYAEHIEGDVMI
+1131 VEAQSFIGDIAVARRYDDLSFRRNNTVQRDGYYQNRGYGMTIVLSCTLIYEVTGGEDDRNGYIVEVTFNIGGQQVTRLFPVNPRLTSGTYA
-1143 AESNTIPFKT
+1143 AEFRFSADIPANYSNTSFFVKAKGRDANWD
-1153 YSDIDSGDYEI
+1153 YSCQI
-1164 LKIHGENF
+1164 ENITATAF
-1172 DRSIDTNLIIQVNS
+1172 RTNSNS
-1186 TFRNTFRVIVQTP
+1186 
-1199 GRGEIEFYSI
+1199 
-1209 DTGNDGG
+1209 
-1216 TRAYALRGFDL
+1216 
-1227 PAAGRGQENRII
+1227 
-1239 VRVTQSG
+1239 
-1246 RGSSIKTFTPWVE
+1246 FT
-1259 RDDGSTGKESSDG
+1259 
-1272 TIYNTGFIRERAYIS
+1272 
-1287 AYRKGNRI
+1287 
-1295 VV
+1295 

>member
-11 SSKTRTPVEMPDNLI
+11 SSAPRTPVEMPDNLI

-42 VDDFSLKQLHF
+42 VNDFSLKQLHF
-53 GGVPVQNEDGSYNY
+53 GGVPVQNEDGTFNY
-67 EGVIAEFRPGTQTQS
+67 EGVIAEFRPGTQTQD

-173 SIRVNLPQDF
+173 SIRVNLPKDF

-191 SRITPDA
+191 SRVTPDA

-252 IQVPRNYD
+252 IQVPSNYD

-266 SGTWDGTF
+266 SGTWDGVF

-311 YEVSQYCDELVPDN
+311 YEVAQYCDELVPDN

-336 MVVQS
+336 VIVQS
-341 QVEAFQLVRDV
+341 QVEAFQLVRDI

-405 NVMFDDAENQ
+405 NVMFDDEENQ
-415 YEQDVEPVFNAD
+415 YEQDIEPVFNPD

-478 SCGDVIYVADP
+478 SCGDVIYIADP

-502 IMEVTGTQVF
+502 VMEVSGVQVF
-512 LAFRCDAKAGDTLI
+512 LAYRCDAKAGDTLI
-526 LNTDDGKPLR
+526 LNTDDGKPVR
-536 RTIAS
+536 RTIAN
-541 VSADGKTLTLNVGYN
+541 VSADGKTITLNVGFN

-591 TFAITATQYNP
+591 TFAITATQYDP

-613 TDDRP
+613 TDGRP
-618 TSVVDPDSMGAP
+618 TSVVDPDSLGAP
-630 KNVSISSFSRI
+630 KDLTISSFSRI

-705 NIASPWSALATA
+705 NVASPWSALASA

-722 VGAPKGPINLFASDD
+722 VGAPKGPINLFASDN

-803 RIGNVSVWTDYA
+803 RIGNVSAWTDYA
-815 RGMSSTDVNAITDVI
+815 RGMSSTDVNAITDTI

-837 DAMKELQESAQDSA
+837 DAMKELQVSAQDSA
-851 AKLNDYANSILHN
+851 AKLNDYANSIIQN

-869 ADVRIMRKE
+869 GDVRIMRKE

-886 KKTES
+886 KRAEV
-891 LIADE
+891 LIANE
-896 SQARATQINELRVEF
+896 TEARVQQVNQISAEFNENLNSGLTQINEAL
-911 DEELTASIKQVNDAI
+911 
-926 ATESETRAT
+926 
-935 QIDQLNTTF
+935 
-944 TTEMDGVKTDMT
+944 
-956 AGFTQVNEAIAN
+956 AN
-968 ESEARATSEAALD
+968 ETEARVTSEEALS
-981 AKIGQ
+981 ARIGQ

-1014 RYNGQEYN
+1014 TYNGQEYN
-1022 SGMALQLTAMGG
+1022 SGMALQLTSQGG

-1050 RNAASGDYTLPFV
+1050 RNAESGAYTLPFV

-1091 SNNYISGQQGWMINK
+1091 SNNYIAGQQGWMINK
-1106 NGSAELSEVTV
+1106 NGGSEFQNTTV
-1117 RGTIYATDGWFKGT
+1117 RGTIYATDGIFKGT
-1131 VYAEHIEGDVMI
+1131 VQAEHFIGDIATSASFNGFTIKGGEGAGTMNAWYQNRGYPMTITMSCTVRCNSYTGGVADQ
-1143 AESNTIPFKT
+1143 SNDFFVVLTFNINGVQSTRRVVVDMREKAGGLVYVPQSFTVNIPA
-1153 YSDIDSGDYEI
+1153 SNNRIGIS
-1164 LKIHGENF
+1164 L
-1172 DRSIDTNLIIQVNS
+1172 
-1186 TFRNTFRVIVQTP
+1186 
-1199 GRGEIEFYSI
+1199 RGESHGPQQSEV
-1209 DTGNDGG
+1209 TV
-1216 TRAYALRGFDL
+1216 
-1227 PAAGRGQENRII
+1227 EN
-1239 VRVTQSG
+1239 
-1246 RGSSIKTFTPWVE
+1246 
-1259 RDDGSTGKESSDG
+1259 
-1272 TIYNTGFIRERAYIS
+1272 
-1287 AYRKGNRI
+1287 I
-1295 VV
+1295 VVTAFRSNNGSFGQ

>member
-67 EGVIAEFRPGTQTQS
+67 DGVIAEFRPGTQTQS

-95 VARDVTHNTPYTLT
+95 VARDVTFNTPYTLT

-151 ASYKTYLTGKID
+151 ASYQTYLTGKID

-252 IQVPRNYD
+252 IQVPSNYD
-260 PINRTY
+260 PVNRTY
-266 SGTWDGTF
+266 AGTWDGTF

-336 MVVQS
+336 VVVQS

-405 NVMFDDAENQ
+405 NVMFDDEENQ

-526 LNTDDGKPLR
+526 LNTDDGKPVR
-536 RTIAS
+536 RTIAN

-591 TFAITATQYNP
+591 TFAITATQYDP
-602 NKYDAIDNGVI
+602 NKYDAIENGVI
-613 TDDRP
+613 TDGRP
-618 TSVVDPDSMGAP
+618 TSVVDPDSLGAP
-630 KNVSISSFSRI
+630 KGLTISSFSRI

-705 NIASPWSALATA
+705 NVASPWSALATA

-722 VGAPKGPINLFASDD
+722 VGAPKGPINLFASDN

-780 ASEYWHSILP
+780 AAEYWHSILP

-803 RIGNVSVWTDYA
+803 RIGNVSEWTDYA
-815 RGMSSTDVNAITDVI
+815 RGMSSTDVNAITDAI

-837 DAMKELQESAQDSA
+837 DAMKELQVSAQDSA
-851 AKLNDYANSILHN
+851 AKLNDYANSIIQN

-869 ADVRIMRKE
+869 GDVRIMRKE

-886 KKTES
+886 KRAEV
-891 LIADE
+891 LIANE
-896 SQARATQINELRVEF
+896 TEARVQQVNQISVEF
-911 DEELTASIKQVNDAI
+911 NEN
-926 ATESETRAT
+926 
-935 QIDQLNTTF
+935 LN
-944 TTEMDGVKTDMT
+944 
-956 AGFTQVNEAIAN
+956 AGLTQVNEALAN
-968 ESEARATSEAALD
+968 ETEARVTSEEALS
-981 AKIGQ
+981 ARIGQ

-999 NVNGVGSMYT
+999 DVNGVGSMYT

-1014 RYNGQEYN
+1014 KYNGQEYN
-1022 SGMALQLTAMGG
+1022 SGMALQLTAQGNN
-1034 SVVSQVLFIAD
+1034 VVSQVLFIAD

-1050 RNAASGDYTLPFV
+1050 RNAESGAYTLPFV

-1091 SNNYISGQQGWMINK
+1091 SNNYVSGSRGWSIDK
-1106 NGSAELSEVTV
+1106 NGNAEFSGVTV
-1117 RGTIYATDGWFKGT
+1117 RGHIEAGSGSFHGTIDATDGIFRGSVEANSFVGDIAAMGPFPTRVGSAWKSRVVHHDSSEKGGKN
-1131 VYAEHIEGDVMI
+1131 YAILGLIRWDAGDKTGSVI
-1143 AESNTIPFKT
+1143 VECYVNGVRVSSQT
-1153 YSDIDSGDYEI
+1153 YS
-1164 LKIHGENF
+1164 
-1172 DRSIDTNLIIQVNS
+1172 
-1186 TFRNTFRVIVQTP
+1186 
-1199 GRGEIEFYSI
+1199 GR
-1209 DTGNDGG
+1209 DTGESTRTRLTAVGVATGINTKDTLVEIVVSG
-1216 TRAYALRGFDL
+1216 TGTSALE
-1227 PAAGRGQENRII
+1227 AGYCIM
-1239 VRVTQSG
+1239 S
-1246 RGSSIKTFTPWVE
+1246 RGS
-1259 RDDGSTGKESSDG
+1259 GSWE
-1272 TIYNTGFIRERAYIS
+1272 
-1287 AYRKGNRI
+1287 
-1295 VV
+1295 VVA

>member
-11 SSKTRTPVEMPDNLI
+11 SSKPRTPVEMPDNLI
-26 SKDKI
+26 SKDKV

-42 VDDFSLKQLHF
+42 VNDFSLKQLHF
-53 GGVPVQNEDGSYNY
+53 GGVPVQNEDGTFNY
-67 EGVIAEFRPGTQTQS
+67 EGVIAEFRPGTQTQD

-95 VARDVTHNTPYTLT
+95 VAREVTHNTPYTLT

-127 LTQKDNGDMVG
+127 LKQKDNGDMVG

-151 ASYKTYLTGKID
+151 ASYQTYLTGKID

-173 SIRVNLPQDF
+173 SIRVNLPQNF

-191 SRITPDA
+191 SRVTPDA

-311 YEVSQYCDELVPDN
+311 YEVAQYCDELVPDN

-336 MVVQS
+336 VIVQS
-341 QVEAFQLVRDV
+341 QVEAFQLVRDI

-405 NVMFDDAENQ
+405 NVMFDDEENQ
-415 YEQDVEPVFNAD
+415 YEQDVEPVFNPD

-526 LNTDDGKPLR
+526 LNTDDGKPVR

-591 TFAITATQYNP
+591 TFAITATQYDP

-613 TDDRP
+613 TDSRP
-618 TSVVDPDSMGAP
+618 TSVVDPDSLGAP
-630 KNVSISSFSRI
+630 KDLTISSFSRI

-705 NIASPWSALATA
+705 NVASPWSELATA

-722 VGAPKGPINLFASDD
+722 VGAPKGPINLFASDN

-780 ASEYWHSILP
+780 AAEYWHSILP

-803 RIGNVSVWTDYA
+803 RIGNVSEWTDYA

-851 AKLNDYANSILHN
+851 AKLNEYANSIIQN

-869 ADVRIMRKE
+869 GDVRIMRKE

-886 KKTES
+886 KHAEV
-891 LIADE
+891 LIANE
-896 SQARATQINELRVEF
+896 TEARVQ
-911 DEELTASIKQVNDAI
+911 QVN
-926 ATESETRAT
+926 
-935 QIDQLNTTF
+935 QISAEFNENLN
-944 TTEMDGVKTDMT
+944 
-956 AGFTQVNEAIAN
+956 AGLTQVNEALAN
-968 ESEARATSEAALD
+968 ETEARVTSEEALS
-981 AKIGQ
+981 ARIGE

-1014 RYNGQEYN
+1014 TYNGQEYN

-1050 RNAASGDYTLPFV
+1050 RNSASGDYTLPFV

-1091 SNNYISGQQGWMINK
+1091 SNNYIAGQQGWMINK
-1106 NGSAELSEVTV
+1106 NGGSEFNNVTV
-1117 RGTIYATDGWFKGT
+1117 RGHIEANSGTFKGT
-1131 VYAEHIEGDVMI
+1131 LEAQSFIGDIAVARRYDDLSFRRNNTVQRDGYYQNRGYSMTIVLSCTLIYEVTGGEDARNGYIVEITFNIGGQQVTRLFPVNPRLTSGIYA
-1143 AESNTIPFKT
+1143 AEFRFSADIPANYSNTPFFVRAK
-1153 YSDIDSGDYEI
+1153 
-1164 LKIHGENF
+1164 
-1172 DRSIDTNLIIQVNS
+1172 
-1186 TFRNTFRVIVQTP
+1186 
-1199 GRGEIEFYSI
+1199 GRGANWDYSC
-1209 DTGNDGG
+1209 
-1216 TRAYALRGFDL
+1216 
-1227 PAAGRGQENRII
+1227 QVENITATAFR
-1239 VRVTQSG
+1239 TNSN
-1246 RGSSIKTFTPWVE
+1246 SFT
-1259 RDDGSTGKESSDG
+1259 
-1272 TIYNTGFIRERAYIS
+1272 
-1287 AYRKGNRI
+1287 
-1295 VV
+1295 

>member
-11 SSKTRTPVEMPDNLI
+11 SSKPRTPVEMPDNLI

-42 VDDFSLKQLHF
+42 VNDFSLKQLHF

-67 EGVIAEFRPGTQTQS
+67 EGVIAEFRPGTQTQD

-95 VARDVTHNTPYTLT
+95 VAREVTHNTPYTLT

-151 ASYKTYLTGKID
+151 ASYQTYLTGKID

-173 SIRVNLPQDF
+173 SIRVNLPQNF

-191 SRITPDA
+191 SRVTPDA

-252 IQVPRNYD
+252 IQVPSNYD

-266 SGTWDGTF
+266 SGTWDGVF

-311 YEVSQYCDELVPDN
+311 YEVAQYCDELVPDN

-336 MVVQS
+336 VIVQS
-341 QVEAFQLVRDV
+341 QVEAFQLVRDI

-405 NVMFDDAENQ
+405 NVMFDDEENQ
-415 YEQDVEPVFNAD
+415 YEQDVEPVFNPD

-502 IMEVTGTQVF
+502 IMEVSGVQVF
-512 LAFRCDAKAGDTLI
+512 LAYRCDAKAGDTLI
-526 LNTDDGKPLR
+526 LNTDDGKPVR

-591 TFAITATQYNP
+591 TFAITATQYDP

-613 TDDRP
+613 TDSRP
-618 TSVVDPDSMGAP
+618 TSVVDPDSLGAP
-630 KNVSISSFSRI
+630 KDLTISSFSRI

-705 NIASPWSALATA
+705 NVASPWSALATA

-722 VGAPKGPINLFASDD
+722 VGAPKGPINLFASDN

-780 ASEYWHSILP
+780 AAEYWHSILP

-803 RIGNVSVWTDYA
+803 RIGNVSEWTDYA
-815 RGMSSTDVNAITDVI
+815 RGMSSTDVNAITDTI

-837 DAMKELQESAQDSA
+837 DAMKEIQESAQDSA
-851 AKLNDYANSILHN
+851 AKLNEYANSIIQN

-869 ADVRIMRKE
+869 GDVRIMRKE

-886 KKTES
+886 KHAEV
-891 LIADE
+891 LIANE
-896 SQARATQINELRVEF
+896 TEARVQ
-911 DEELTASIKQVNDAI
+911 QVN
-926 ATESETRAT
+926 
-935 QIDQLNTTF
+935 QISAEFNENLN
-944 TTEMDGVKTDMT
+944 
-956 AGFTQVNEAIAN
+956 AGLTQVNEALAN
-968 ESEARATSEAALD
+968 ETEARVTSEEALS
-981 AKIGQ
+981 ARIGQ

-999 NVNGVGSMYT
+999 DVNGVGSMYT

-1022 SGMALQLTAMGG
+1022 SGMALQLTASGG

-1050 RNAASGDYTLPFV
+1050 RNAESGAYTLPFV

-1077 DGSITNAKIGNVIQ
+1077 DGSITNAKIGNIIQ
-1091 SNNYISGQQGWMINK
+1091 SNNYIAGQQGWMINK
-1106 NGSAELSEVTV
+1106 NGGSEFQNTTV
-1117 RGTIYATDGWFKGT
+1117 RGTIYATDGIFKGT
-1131 VYAEHIEGDVMI
+1131 VQADRFIGDIATSASFNGFTIKGGEGAGTVNAWYQNSGYPM
-1143 AESNTIPFKT
+1143 TIT
-1153 YSDIDSGDYEI
+1153 LNCTVRCNSYS
-1164 LKIHGENF
+1164 
-1172 DRSIDTNLIIQVNS
+1172 
-1186 TFRNTFRVIVQTP
+1186 
-1199 GRGEIEFYSI
+1199 
-1209 DTGNDGG
+1209 GG
-1216 TRAYALRGFDL
+1216 VAD
-1227 PAAGRGQENRII
+1227 Q
-1239 VRVTQSG
+1239 
-1246 RGSSIKTFTPWVE
+1246 
-1259 RDDGSTGKESSDG
+1259 SSDFFVVLTFNING
-1272 TIYNTGFIRERAYIS
+1272 VQSTRRVVVDMREKARGLVDIPQSFTVNIPASNSRIGISLTGESYGPQQS
-1287 AYRKGNRI
+1287 EVTVGNI
-1295 VV
+1295 VVTAFRSNNGSFGQ

>member
-11 SSKTRTPVEMPDNLI
+11 SSSPRTPVEMPDNLI
-26 SKDKI
+26 SKDKV

-42 VDDFSLKQLHF
+42 VNDFSLKQLHF
-53 GGVPVQNEDGSYNY
+53 GGVPVQNEDGTFNY
-67 EGVIAEFRPGTQTQS
+67 EGVIAEFRPGTQTQD

-95 VARDVTHNTPYTLT
+95 VAREVTHNTPYTLT

-151 ASYKTYLTGKID
+151 ASYQTYLTGKID

-191 SRITPDA
+191 SRVTPDA

-311 YEVSQYCDELVPDN
+311 YEVAQYCDELVPDN

-336 MVVQS
+336 VIVQS

-405 NVMFDDAENQ
+405 NVMFDDEENQ
-415 YEQDVEPVFNAD
+415 YEQDVEPVFNPD

-526 LNTDDGKPLR
+526 LNTDDGKPVR

-541 VSADGKTLTLNVGYN
+541 VSADGKTITLNVGYN

-591 TFAITATQYNP
+591 TFAITATQYDP

-613 TDDRP
+613 TDSRP
-618 TSVVDPDSMGAP
+618 TSVVDPDSLGAP
-630 KNVSISSFSRI
+630 KDLTISSFSRI

-705 NIASPWSALATA
+705 NVASPWSALATA

-722 VGAPKGPINLFASDD
+722 VGAPKGPINLFASDN

-780 ASEYWHSILP
+780 AAEYWHSILP

-803 RIGNVSVWTDYA
+803 RIGNVSAWTDYA
-815 RGMSSTDVNAITDVI
+815 RGMSSTDVNAITDTI

-837 DAMKELQESAQDSA
+837 DAMKELQVSAQDSA
-851 AKLNDYANSILHN
+851 AKLNDYANSIIQN

-869 ADVRIMRKE
+869 GNVRIMRKE

-886 KKTES
+886 KRAEVLIANETES
-891 LIADE
+891 RVQQVNQISAEFNENLNAGL
-896 SQARATQINELRVEF
+896 TQINEAL
-911 DEELTASIKQVNDAI
+911 
-926 ATESETRAT
+926 
-935 QIDQLNTTF
+935 
-944 TTEMDGVKTDMT
+944 
-956 AGFTQVNEAIAN
+956 AN
-968 ESEARATSEAALD
+968 ETEARATSEEALS
-981 AKIGQ
+981 ARIGQ

-1014 RYNGQEYN
+1014 TYNGQEYN
-1022 SGMALQLTAMGG
+1022 SGMALQLTSQGG
-1034 SVVSQVLFIAD
+1034 NVVSQVLFIAD

-1050 RNAASGDYTLPFV
+1050 RNAESGAYTLPFV

-1091 SNNYISGQQGWMINK
+1091 SNNYIAGQQGWMVNK
-1106 NGSAELSEVTV
+1106 NGGSEFQNTTV
-1117 RGTIYATDGWFKGT
+1117 RGTIYATDGVFKGT
-1131 VYAEHIEGDVMI
+1131 VQ
-1143 AESNTIPFKT
+1143 AESFIGDIAVAKRYDSMTLRRNQTVQRNGFYQNRGYGMTIVLACTLVCET
-1153 YSDIDSGDYEI
+1153 YGSGSSQLGYTVDVTFNI
-1164 LKIHGENF
+1164 GGQ
-1172 DRSIDTNLIIQVNS
+1172 QVVRRIYVDAGN
-1186 TFRNTFRVIVQTP
+1186 IVQGTTAVELRFAADLVADNNNVSFFVKAT
-1199 GRGEIEFYSI
+1199 GR
-1209 DTGNDGG
+1209 D
-1216 TRAYALRGFDL
+1216 A
-1227 PAAGRGQENRII
+1227 
-1239 VRVTQSG
+1239 VTDYTVVVDNITATAFRTNSN
-1246 RGSSIKTFTPWVE
+1246 SFT
-1259 RDDGSTGKESSDG
+1259 
-1272 TIYNTGFIRERAYIS
+1272 
-1287 AYRKGNRI
+1287 
-1295 VV
+1295 

>member
-11 SSKTRTPVEMPDNLI
+11 SSKPRTPVEMPDNLI

-67 EGVIAEFRPGTQTQS
+67 EGVIAEFRPGTQTQN

-95 VARDVTHNTPYTLT
+95 VARDVTFNTPYTLT

-151 ASYKTYLTGKID
+151 ASYQTYLTDKID

-252 IQVPRNYD
+252 IQVPSNYD

-266 SGTWDGTF
+266 SGTWNGTF

-336 MVVQS
+336 MIVQS

-556 FDVAPDS
+556 FEVAPDS

-613 TDDRP
+613 TDERP

-630 KNVSISSFSRI
+630 ENVSISSFSRI

-705 NIASPWSALATA
+705 NVASPWSALATA

-722 VGAPKGPINLFASDD
+722 VGAPKGPINLFASDN

-743 VKWAMPEGAEDTAY
+743 VKWAMPEGSEDTAY

-803 RIGNVSVWTDYA
+803 RIGNVSAWTDYA

-851 AKLNDYANSILHN
+851 AKLNDYANSIIQN

-869 ADVRIMRKE
+869 GDVRIMRKE

-886 KKTES
+886 KHAEV
-891 LIADE
+891 LIANE
-896 SQARATQINELRVEF
+896 TEARVQQVNQISVEF
-911 DEELTASIKQVNDAI
+911 NEN
-926 ATESETRAT
+926 
-935 QIDQLNTTF
+935 LN
-944 TTEMDGVKTDMT
+944 
-956 AGFTQVNEAIAN
+956 AGLTQVNEALAN
-968 ESEARATSEAALD
+968 ETEARVTSEEALS
-981 AKIGQ
+981 ARIGE

-999 NVNGVGSMYT
+999 DVNGVGSMYT

-1014 RYNGQEYN
+1014 KYNGQEYN
-1022 SGMALQLTAMGG
+1022 SGMALQLTAQGNN
-1034 SVVSQVLFIAD
+1034 VVSQVLFIAD

-1050 RNAASGDYTLPFV
+1050 RNAESGAYTLPFV

-1091 SNNYISGQQGWMINK
+1091 SNNYVSGSLGWSIDK
-1106 NGSAELSEVTV
+1106 NGFAELNEVTV

-1172 DRSIDTNLIIQVNS
+1172 DRSIDTNLIIQVDS

-1199 GRGEIEFYSI
+1199 GKGEIEFYSI

-1227 PAAGRGQENRII
+1227 PAAGRGQENTII

-1259 RDDGSTGKESSDG
+1259 RNNGSTGTESSDG
-1272 TIYNTGFIRERAYIS
+1272 TISNIGFIRERTYIS

>member
-11 SSKTRTPVEMPDNLI
+11 SSKPRTPVEMPDNLI

-42 VDDFSLKQLHF
+42 VNDFSLKQLHF
-53 GGVPVQNEDGSYNY
+53 GGVPVQNEDGTFNY
-67 EGVIAEFRPGTQTQS
+67 EGVIAEFRPGTQTQD

-95 VARDVTHNTPYTLT
+95 VAREVTHNTPYTLT

-151 ASYKTYLTGKID
+151 ASYQTYLTGKID

-173 SIRVNLPQDF
+173 SIRVNLPQNF

-191 SRITPDA
+191 SRVTPDS
-198 DGVKVVDA
+198 DGVKVIDA

-266 SGTWDGTF
+266 SGTWDGVF

-311 YEVSQYCDELVPDN
+311 YEVAQYCDELVPDN

-336 MVVQS
+336 VIVQS
-341 QVEAFQLVRDV
+341 QVEAFQLVRDI

-405 NVMFDDAENQ
+405 NVMFDDEENQ
-415 YEQDVEPVFNAD
+415 YEQDVEPVFNPD

-502 IMEVTGTQVF
+502 VMEVSGVQVF
-512 LAFRCDAKAGDTLI
+512 LAYRCDAKAGDTLI
-526 LNTDDGKPLR
+526 MNTDDGKPVR
-536 RTIAS
+536 RTIAN

-591 TFAITATQYNP
+591 TFAITATQYDP

-613 TDDRP
+613 TDSRP
-618 TSVVDPDSMGAP
+618 TSVVDPDSLGAP
-630 KNVSISSFSRI
+630 KDLTISSFSRI

-705 NIASPWSALATA
+705 NVASPWSALASA
-717 TLTGK
+717 SLTGK
-722 VGAPKGPINLFASDD
+722 VGAPKGPINLFASDN

-780 ASEYWHSILP
+780 AAEYWHSILP

-803 RIGNVSVWTDYA
+803 RIGNVSPWTDYA
-815 RGMSSTDVNAITDVI
+815 RGMSSTDVNIITDAI

-837 DAMKELQESAQDSA
+837 DAMKEIQESAQDSA
-851 AKLNDYANSILHN
+851 AKLNEYANSIIQN

-869 ADVRIMRKE
+869 GDVRIMRKE

-886 KKTES
+886 KRAEV
-891 LIADE
+891 LIANE
-896 SQARATQINELRVEF
+896 TEARVQ
-911 DEELTASIKQVNDAI
+911 QVN
-926 ATESETRAT
+926 
-935 QIDQLNTTF
+935 QISAEFNENLN
-944 TTEMDGVKTDMT
+944 
-956 AGFTQVNEAIAN
+956 AGLTQVNEALAN
-968 ESEARATSEAALD
+968 ETEARVTSEEALS
-981 AKIGQ
+981 ARIGQ

-999 NVNGVGSMYT
+999 DVNGVGSMYT

-1014 RYNGQEYN
+1014 KYNGQEYN
-1022 SGMALQLTAMGG
+1022 SGMALQLTASGG

-1050 RNAASGDYTLPFV
+1050 RNAESGAYTLPFV

-1077 DGSITNAKIGNVIQ
+1077 DGSITNAKIGNFIQ
-1091 SNNYISGQQGWMINK
+1091 SNNYVSGSRGWSIDK
-1106 NGSAELSEVTV
+1106 NGFAELNEVTV

-1172 DRSIDTNLIIQVNS
+1172 DRSIDTNLIIQVDS

-1199 GRGEIEFYSI
+1199 GKGEIEFYSI

-1259 RDDGSTGKESSDG
+1259 RDNGTTGKEGSDG
-1272 TIYNTGFIRERAYIS
+1272 VISNTGFIRERTYIA

-1295 VV
+1295 VI

>member
-11 SSKTRTPVEMPDNLI
+11 SSQPRTPVEMPDNLI

-95 VARDVTHNTPYTLT
+95 VARDVTFNTPYTLT

-151 ASYKTYLTGKID
+151 ASYQTYLTDKID

-252 IQVPRNYD
+252 VQVPSNYD
-260 PINRTY
+260 PVNRTY
-266 SGTWDGTF
+266 AGTWDGTF

-541 VSADGKTLTLNVGYN
+541 VSADGKTITLNVGYN

-563 VFLIESDQLAAEQYV
+563 VFLIESDQLVAEQYV

-630 KNVSISSFSRI
+630 ENVSISSFSRI

-722 VGAPKGPINLFASDD
+722 VGAPKGPINLFASDN

-766 TDQDASLLTLIPYP
+766 TDQDARLLTLIPYP

-803 RIGNVSVWTDYA
+803 RIGNVSAWTDYA
-815 RGMSSTDVNAITDVI
+815 RGMSSTDVNAITDTI

-837 DAMKELQESAQDSA
+837 DAMKELQVSAQDSA
-851 AKLNDYANSILHN
+851 AKLNDYANSIIQN

-869 ADVRIMRKE
+869 GDVRIMRKE

-886 KKTES
+886 KRAEV
-891 LIADE
+891 LIANE
-896 SQARATQINELRVEF
+896 TEARVQ
-911 DEELTASIKQVNDAI
+911 QVN
-926 ATESETRAT
+926 
-935 QIDQLNTTF
+935 QISAEFNENLNS
-944 TTEMDGVKTDMT
+944 GL
-956 AGFTQVNEAIAN
+956 TQVNEALAN
-968 ESEARATSEAALD
+968 ETEARVTSEEALS
-981 AKIGQ
+981 ARIGQ

-1014 RYNGQEYN
+1014 TYNGQEYN
-1022 SGMALQLTAMGG
+1022 SGMALQLTSQGG
-1034 SVVSQVLFIAD
+1034 NVVSQVLFIAD

-1050 RNAASGDYTLPFV
+1050 RNAESGAYTLPFV

-1091 SNNYISGQQGWMINK
+1091 SSNYIAGQQGWVINK
-1106 NGSAELSEVTV
+1106 NGGSEFNNVTV
-1117 RGTIYATDGWFKGT
+1117 RGHIEANSGTFKGT
-1131 VYAEHIEGDVMI
+1131 IEAQSFIGDIAVARRYDDLSFRRNNTVQRDGYYQNRGYGMTIVLSCTLIYEVTGGEDDRNGYIVEITFNIGGQQVTRLFPVNPRLTSGTYA
-1143 AESNTIPFKT
+1143 AEFRFSADIPANYSNTSFFVKAKGRDANWD
-1153 YSDIDSGDYEI
+1153 YSCQI
-1164 LKIHGENF
+1164 ENITATAF
-1172 DRSIDTNLIIQVNS
+1172 RTNSNS
-1186 TFRNTFRVIVQTP
+1186 
-1199 GRGEIEFYSI
+1199 
-1209 DTGNDGG
+1209 
-1216 TRAYALRGFDL
+1216 
-1227 PAAGRGQENRII
+1227 
-1239 VRVTQSG
+1239 
-1246 RGSSIKTFTPWVE
+1246 FT
-1259 RDDGSTGKESSDG
+1259 
-1272 TIYNTGFIRERAYIS
+1272 
-1287 AYRKGNRI
+1287 
-1295 VV
+1295 

>member
-95 VARDVTHNTPYTLT
+95 VARDVTFNTPYTLT

-151 ASYKTYLTGKID
+151 ASYQTYLTDKID

-252 IQVPRNYD
+252 VQVPRNYD
-260 PINRTY
+260 PVNRTY
-266 SGTWDGTF
+266 AGTWDGTF

-311 YEVSQYCDELVPDN
+311 YEVAQYCDELVPDN

-336 MVVQS
+336 VVVQS

-526 LNTDDGKPLR
+526 LNTDDGKPVR
-536 RTIAS
+536 RTIAN

-630 KNVSISSFSRI
+630 ENVTISSFSRI

-658 YAKLYEVQWR
+658 YARLYEVQWR

-722 VGAPKGPINLFASDD
+722 VGSPKGPINLFASDN

-803 RIGNVSVWTDYA
+803 RIGNVSAWTDYA

-851 AKLNDYANSILHN
+851 AKLNEYANSIIQN

-869 ADVRIMRKE
+869 GDVRIMRKE

-886 KKTES
+886 KHAEV
-891 LIADE
+891 LIANE
-896 SQARATQINELRVEF
+896 TEARVQ
-911 DEELTASIKQVNDAI
+911 QVN
-926 ATESETRAT
+926 
-935 QIDQLNTTF
+935 QISAEFNENLN
-944 TTEMDGVKTDMT
+944 
-956 AGFTQVNEAIAN
+956 AGLTQVNEALAN
-968 ESEARATSEAALD
+968 ETEARVTSEEALS
-981 AKIGQ
+981 ARIGE

-999 NVNGVGSMYT
+999 DVNGVGSMYT

-1014 RYNGQEYN
+1014 KYNGQEYN
-1022 SGMALQLTAMGG
+1022 SGMAMQLTASGG
-1034 SVVSQVLFIAD
+1034 SIVSQVLFIAD

-1091 SNNYISGQQGWMINK
+1091 SNNYIAGEQGWMIDK
-1106 NGSAELSEVTV
+1106 NGGSEFQNTTV
-1117 RGTIYATDGWFKGT
+1117 RGTIYATDGIFKGT
-1131 VYAEHIEGDVMI
+1131 IEAQSFIGDIAVARRYADLSFRRNNTVQREGYYQNRGYGMTIVLSCTLIYEVTGGEDDRNGYIVEI
-1143 AESNTIPFKT
+1143 TFDIGGQQVTRLFPVNPRLTSGSYAAEFRFSADIPASYSNTSFFVKAKGRDANWD
-1153 YSDIDSGDYEI
+1153 YSCQV
-1164 LKIHGENF
+1164 ENITATAF
-1172 DRSIDTNLIIQVNS
+1172 RTNSNS
-1186 TFRNTFRVIVQTP
+1186 
-1199 GRGEIEFYSI
+1199 
-1209 DTGNDGG
+1209 
-1216 TRAYALRGFDL
+1216 
-1227 PAAGRGQENRII
+1227 
-1239 VRVTQSG
+1239 
-1246 RGSSIKTFTPWVE
+1246 FT
-1259 RDDGSTGKESSDG
+1259 
-1272 TIYNTGFIRERAYIS
+1272 
-1287 AYRKGNRI
+1287 
-1295 VV
+1295 

>member
-95 VARDVTHNTPYTLT
+95 VAREVTHNTPYTLT

-151 ASYKTYLTGKID
+151 ASYQTYLTGKID

-173 SIRVNLPQDF
+173 SIRVNLPQNF

-191 SRITPDA
+191 SRVTPDA

-311 YEVSQYCDELVPDN
+311 YEVAQYCDELVPDN

-336 MVVQS
+336 VIVQS

-405 NVMFDDAENQ
+405 NVMFDDEENQ
-415 YEQDVEPVFNAD
+415 YEQDVEPVFNPD

-502 IMEVTGTQVF
+502 IMEVSGVQVF
-512 LAFRCDAKAGDTLI
+512 LAYRCDARAGDTLI
-526 LNTDDGKPLR
+526 LNTDDGKPVR

-541 VSADGKTLTLNVGYN
+541 ISADGKTLTLNVGFN

-563 VFLIESDQLAAEQYV
+563 VFLIESDQIAAEQYV

-618 TSVVDPDSMGAP
+618 TSVVDPDSLGAP
-630 KNVSISSFSRI
+630 KDLTISSFSRI

-705 NIASPWSALATA
+705 NVASPWSSLASA
-717 TLTGK
+717 SLTGK
-722 VGAPKGPINLFASDD
+722 VGAPKGPINLFASDN

-803 RIGNVSVWTDYA
+803 RIGNVSAWTDYA
-815 RGMSSTDVNAITDVI
+815 RGMSSTDVNAITDTI

-837 DAMKELQESAQDSA
+837 DAMKEIQESAQDSA
-851 AKLNDYANSILHN
+851 AKLNEYANSIIQN

-869 ADVRIMRKE
+869 GDVRIMRKE

-886 KKTES
+886 KRAEV
-891 LIADE
+891 LIANE
-896 SQARATQINELRVEF
+896 TEARVQ
-911 DEELTASIKQVNDAI
+911 QVN
-926 ATESETRAT
+926 
-935 QIDQLNTTF
+935 QISAEFNENLN
-944 TTEMDGVKTDMT
+944 
-956 AGFTQVNEAIAN
+956 AGLTQVNEALAN
-968 ESEARATSEAALD
+968 ETEARVTSEEALS
-981 AKIGQ
+981 ARIGQ

-999 NVNGVGSMYT
+999 DVNGVGSMYT

-1014 RYNGQEYN
+1014 KYNGQEYN
-1022 SGMALQLTAMGG
+1022 SGMALQLTAQGNN
-1034 SVVSQVLFIAD
+1034 VVSQVLFIAD

-1050 RNAASGDYTLPFV
+1050 RNAESGAYTLPFV

-1091 SNNYISGQQGWMINK
+1091 SNNYVSGSRGWSIDK
-1106 NGSAELSEVTV
+1106 NGNAEFSGVTV
-1117 RGTIYATDGWFKGT
+1117 RGHIEADSGSFHGTINATDGIFRGSVEANSFVGDIAAMGPFPTRVGSAWKSRVVHHDSSEKGGKN
-1131 VYAEHIEGDVMI
+1131 YAILGLIRWDAGD
-1143 AESNTIPFKT
+1143 KT
-1153 YSDIDSGDYEI
+1153 GS
-1164 LKIHGENF
+1164 
-1172 DRSIDTNLIIQVNS
+1172 
-1186 TFRNTFRVIVQTP
+1186 VIVECYVNGVRVSSQTYN
-1199 GRGEIEFYSI
+1199 GRDVGES
-1209 DTGNDGG
+1209 
-1216 TRAYALRGFDL
+1216 TRARLTAVGVATGINTKDTLVEIVVSGTGTSALE
-1227 PAAGRGQENRII
+1227 AGYCIM
-1239 VRVTQSG
+1239 S
-1246 RGSSIKTFTPWVE
+1246 RGS
-1259 RDDGSTGKESSDG
+1259 GSWE
-1272 TIYNTGFIRERAYIS
+1272 
-1287 AYRKGNRI
+1287 
-1295 VV
+1295 VVA

>member
-11 SSKTRTPVEMPDNLI
+11 SSKPRTPVEMPDNLI
-26 SKDKI
+26 SKDKV

-42 VDDFSLKQLHF
+42 VNDFSMKQLHF
-53 GGVPVQNEDGSYNY
+53 GGVPVQNDDGTYNY
-67 EGVIAEFRPGTQTQS
+67 EGVIAEFRPGTQTQD

-151 ASYKTYLTGKID
+151 ASYQTYLTGKID

-191 SRITPDA
+191 SRVTPDS

-252 IQVPRNYD
+252 IQVPSNYD

-266 SGTWDGTF
+266 SGTWDGVF

-311 YEVSQYCDELVPDN
+311 YEVAQYCDELVPDN

-336 MVVQS
+336 VVVQS
-341 QVEAFQLVRDV
+341 QVEAFQLVRDI

-405 NVMFDDAENQ
+405 NVMFDDEENQ
-415 YEQDVEPVFNAD
+415 YEQDVEPVFNPD

-526 LNTDDGKPLR
+526 LNTDDGKPVR

-591 TFAITATQYNP
+591 TFAITATQYDP

-613 TDDRP
+613 TDSRP
-618 TSVVDPDSMGAP
+618 TSVVDPDSLGAP
-630 KNVSISSFSRI
+630 KDLTISSFSRI

-705 NIASPWSALATA
+705 NVASPWSALASA
-717 TLTGK
+717 SLTGK
-722 VGAPKGPINLFASDD
+722 VGAPKGPINLFASDN

-780 ASEYWHSILP
+780 AAEYWHSILP
-790 AGYVNFYKARSVD
+790 AGYVNWYKARSVD
-803 RIGNVSVWTDYA
+803 RIGNVSPWTDYA

-851 AKLNDYANSILHN
+851 AKLNEYANSIIQN

-869 ADVRIMRKE
+869 GDVRIMRKE

-886 KKTES
+886 KHAEV
-891 LIADE
+891 LIANE
-896 SQARATQINELRVEF
+896 TEARVQ
-911 DEELTASIKQVNDAI
+911 QVN
-926 ATESETRAT
+926 
-935 QIDQLNTTF
+935 QISAEFNENLN
-944 TTEMDGVKTDMT
+944 
-956 AGFTQVNEAIAN
+956 AGLTQVNEALAN
-968 ESEARATSEAALD
+968 ETEARVTSEEALS
-981 AKIGQ
+981 ARIGE

-999 NVNGVGSMYT
+999 DVNGVGSMYT

-1014 RYNGQEYN
+1014 KYNGQEYN
-1022 SGMALQLTAMGG
+1022 SGMAMQLTASGG
-1034 SVVSQVLFIAD
+1034 SVVSQVMFIAD

-1050 RNAASGDYTLPFV
+1050 RNAESGAYTLPFV

-1091 SNNYISGQQGWMINK
+1091 SNNYVSGSRGWSIDK
-1106 NGSAELSEVTV
+1106 NGTSELNEVTV

-1199 GRGEIEFYSI
+1199 GKGEIEFYSI

-1246 RGSSIKTFTPWVE
+1246 RGSNIKTFTPWVE
-1259 RDDGSTGKESSDG
+1259 RYNGTTGQETSNG
-1272 TIYNTGFIRERAYIS
+1272 VIYNNGFIRERAYIS
-1287 AYRKGNRI
+1287 VYRKGNRI

>member
-11 SSKTRTPVEMPDNLI
+11 SSQPRTPVEMPDNLI

-95 VARDVTHNTPYTLT
+95 VARDVTFNTPYTLT

-151 ASYKTYLTGKID
+151 ASYQTYLTDKID

-252 IQVPRNYD
+252 VQVPSNYD
-260 PINRTY
+260 PVNRTY
-266 SGTWDGTF
+266 AGTWDGTF

-405 NVMFDDAENQ
+405 NVMFDDEENQ
-415 YEQDVEPVFNAD
+415 YEQDVEPVFNPD

-630 KNVSISSFSRI
+630 ENVSISSFSRI

-705 NIASPWSALATA
+705 NIASPWSALASA
-717 TLTGK
+717 SLTGK
-722 VGAPKGPINLFASDD
+722 IGAPKGPINLFASDN

-780 ASEYWHSILP
+780 AAEYWHSILP

-803 RIGNVSVWTDYA
+803 RIGNVSEWTDYA
-815 RGMSSTDVNAITDVI
+815 RGMSSTDVNIITDAI

-851 AKLNDYANSILHN
+851 AKLNDYANSIIQN

-869 ADVRIMRKE
+869 GDVRIMRKE

-886 KKTES
+886 KHAEV
-891 LIADE
+891 LIANE
-896 SQARATQINELRVEF
+896 TEARVQ
-911 DEELTASIKQVNDAI
+911 QVN
-926 ATESETRAT
+926 
-935 QIDQLNTTF
+935 QISAEFNENLN
-944 TTEMDGVKTDMT
+944 
-956 AGFTQVNEAIAN
+956 AGLTQVNEALAN
-968 ESEARATSEAALD
+968 ETEARVTSEEALS
-981 AKIGQ
+981 ARIGQ

-999 NVNGVGSMYT
+999 DVNGVGSMYT

-1014 RYNGQEYN
+1014 KYNGQEYN
-1022 SGMALQLTAMGG
+1022 SGMALQLTAQGNN
-1034 SVVSQVLFIAD
+1034 VVSQVLFIAD

-1050 RNAASGDYTLPFV
+1050 RNAESGAYTLPFV

-1091 SNNYISGQQGWMINK
+1091 SNNYIAGQQGWMINK
-1106 NGSAELSEVTV
+1106 NGGSEFQNTTV
-1117 RGTIYATDGWFKGT
+1117 RGTIYATDGVFKGT
-1131 VYAEHIEGDVMI
+1131 VQAEAFIGDI
-1143 AESNTIPFKT
+1143 AVAKRYDSMTLRRNQTVQRNGFYQNRGYGMTIVLACTLVGET
-1153 YSDIDSGDYEI
+1153 Y
-1164 LKIHGENF
+1164 
-1172 DRSIDTNLIIQVNS
+1172 
-1186 TFRNTFRVIVQTP
+1186 
-1199 GRGEIEFYSI
+1199 
-1209 DTGNDGG
+1209 G
-1216 TRAYALRGFDL
+1216 T
-1227 PAAGRGQENRII
+1227 
-1239 VRVTQSG
+1239 
-1246 RGSSIKTFTPWVE
+1246 GSSNLGYNVDVTFNIGGQQVVRRIYIDAGNIAPGTTSVE
-1259 RDDGSTGKESSDG
+1259 LRFAANIDADYNNVSFFVKAKGRDAVTDYTV
-1272 TIYNTGFIRERAYIS
+1272 TIDNITATAFRTDS
-1287 AYRKGNRI
+1287 NSFS
-1295 VV
+1295 

>member
-11 SSKTRTPVEMPDNLI
+11 SSKPRTPVEMPDNLI
-26 SKDKI
+26 SKDKV

-42 VDDFSLKQLHF
+42 VNDFSMKQLHF
-53 GGVPVQNEDGSYNY
+53 GGVPVQNDDGTYNY
-67 EGVIAEFRPGTQTQS
+67 EGVIAEFRPGTQTQD

-151 ASYKTYLTGKID
+151 ASYQTYLTGKID

-191 SRITPDA
+191 SRVTPDA

-252 IQVPRNYD
+252 IQVPSNYD
-260 PINRTY
+260 PVNRTY
-266 SGTWDGTF
+266 SGSWDGVF

-311 YEVSQYCDELVPDN
+311 YEVAQYCDELVPDN

-336 MVVQS
+336 VIVQS

-502 IMEVTGTQVF
+502 VMEVSGVQVF
-512 LAFRCDAKAGDTLI
+512 LAYRCDAKAGDTLI
-526 LNTDDGKPLR
+526 LNTDDGKPVR

-541 VSADGKTLTLNVGYN
+541 VSADGKTITLNVGYN

-563 VFLIESDQLAAEQYV
+563 VFLIESDQLVAEQYV

-618 TSVVDPDSMGAP
+618 TSVVDPDSLGAP
-630 KNVSISSFSRI
+630 KNLTISSFSRI

-705 NIASPWSALATA
+705 NVASPWSALATA

-780 ASEYWHSILP
+780 AAEYWHSILP
-790 AGYVNFYKARSVD
+790 AGYVNWYKARSVD
-803 RIGNVSVWTDYA
+803 RIGNVSAWTDYA

-830 LDEILDS
+830 LDEIMDS
-837 DAMKELQESAQDSA
+837 EAMKELQESAQDSA
-851 AKLNDYANSILHN
+851 SKLHDYANSIIHN

-869 ADVRIMRKE
+869 GDVRIMRKE

-886 KKTES
+886 KHAEV
-891 LIADE
+891 LIANE
-896 SQARATQINELRVEF
+896 TEARVQ
-911 DEELTASIKQVNDAI
+911 QVN
-926 ATESETRAT
+926 
-935 QIDQLNTTF
+935 QISAEFNENLN
-944 TTEMDGVKTDMT
+944 
-956 AGFTQVNEAIAN
+956 AGLTQVNEALAN
-968 ESEARATSEAALD
+968 ETEARVTSEEALS
-981 AKIGQ
+981 ARIGE

-999 NVNGVGSMYT
+999 NVDGVGSMYT

-1014 RYNGQEYN
+1014 KYNGQEYN
-1022 SGMALQLTAMGG
+1022 SGMALQLTAQGS

-1050 RNAASGDYTLPFV
+1050 RNAASGAYTLPFV

-1091 SNNYISGQQGWMINK
+1091 SNNYIAGQQGWMINK
-1106 NGSAELSEVTV
+1106 SGGSEFQNTTV
-1117 RGTIYATDGWFKGT
+1117 RGTIYATDGIFKGT
-1131 VYAEHIEGDVMI
+1131 VQ
-1143 AESNTIPFKT
+1143 AESFIGDIAVAKRYDSMTLRRNQTVQRNGYYQNRGYGMTVVLSCTLIGET
-1153 YSDIDSGDYEI
+1153 YGTGASNLGYNVDVTFNIGGQQVVRRVFIDA
-1164 LKIHGENF
+1164 
-1172 DRSIDTNLIIQVNS
+1172 
-1186 TFRNTFRVIVQTP
+1186 
-1199 GRGEIEFYSI
+1199 
-1209 DTGNDGG
+1209 GN
-1216 TRAYALRGFDL
+1216 
-1227 PAAGRGQENRII
+1227 I
-1239 VRVTQSG
+1239 
-1246 RGSSIKTFTPWVE
+1246 
-1259 RDDGSTGKESSDG
+1259 STGTTSVELRFSADLVADNNNVSFFIKA
-1272 TIYNTGFIRERAYIS
+1272 TGRDAVTDYTVEIDNITATAFRTNS
-1287 AYRKGNRI
+1287 NSFS
-1295 VV
+1295 

>member
-11 SSKTRTPVEMPDNLI
+11 SSQPRTPLEMPDNLI

-95 VARDVTHNTPYTLT
+95 VARDVTFNTPYTLT

-151 ASYKTYLTGKID
+151 ASYQTYLTDKID

-252 IQVPRNYD
+252 VQVPSNYD
-260 PINRTY
+260 PVNRTY
-266 SGTWDGTF
+266 AGTWDGTF

-541 VSADGKTLTLNVGYN
+541 VSADGKTITLNVGYN

-563 VFLIESDQLAAEQYV
+563 VFLIESDQLVAEQYV

-630 KNVSISSFSRI
+630 ENVSISSFSRI

-722 VGAPKGPINLFASDD
+722 VGAPKGPINLFASDN

-780 ASEYWHSILP
+780 AAEYWHSILP
-790 AGYVNFYKARSVD
+790 AGYVNWYKARSVD
-803 RIGNVSVWTDYA
+803 RIGNVSAWTDYA

-837 DAMKELQESAQDSA
+837 DAMKELQVSAQDSA
-851 AKLNDYANSILHN
+851 AKINDYANSIIQN

-869 ADVRIMRKE
+869 GDVRIMRKE

-886 KKTES
+886 KRAEV
-891 LIADE
+891 LIANE
-896 SQARATQINELRVEF
+896 TEARVQ
-911 DEELTASIKQVNDAI
+911 QVN
-926 ATESETRAT
+926 
-935 QIDQLNTTF
+935 QISAEFNENLN
-944 TTEMDGVKTDMT
+944 
-956 AGFTQVNEAIAN
+956 AGLTQVNEALAN
-968 ESEARATSEAALD
+968 ETEARVTSEEALS
-981 AKIGQ
+981 ARIGE

-1014 RYNGQEYN
+1014 KYNGQEYN
-1022 SGMALQLTAMGG
+1022 SGMALQLTAQG
-1034 SVVSQVLFIAD
+1034 SNVVSQVLFIAD

-1050 RNAASGDYTLPFV
+1050 RNAESGAYTLPFV

-1091 SNNYISGQQGWMINK
+1091 SNNYIAGQQGWMINK
-1106 NGSAELSEVTV
+1106 NGGSEFQNTTV
-1117 RGTIYATDGWFKGT
+1117 RGTIYATDGIFKGT
-1131 VYAEHIEGDVMI
+1131 IEAQSFIGDIAVARRYADLSFRRNNTVQREGYYQNRGYGMTIVLSCTLIYEVTGGEDDRNGYIIEITFDIGGQQVTRLFPVNPRLTSGSYA
-1143 AESNTIPFKT
+1143 AEFRFSADIPASYSNTSFFVKAKGRDANWD
-1153 YSDIDSGDYEI
+1153 YSCQV
-1164 LKIHGENF
+1164 ENITATAF
-1172 DRSIDTNLIIQVNS
+1172 RTNSNS
-1186 TFRNTFRVIVQTP
+1186 
-1199 GRGEIEFYSI
+1199 
-1209 DTGNDGG
+1209 
-1216 TRAYALRGFDL
+1216 
-1227 PAAGRGQENRII
+1227 
-1239 VRVTQSG
+1239 
-1246 RGSSIKTFTPWVE
+1246 FT
-1259 RDDGSTGKESSDG
+1259 
-1272 TIYNTGFIRERAYIS
+1272 
-1287 AYRKGNRI
+1287 
-1295 VV
+1295 

>member
-11 SSKTRTPVEMPDNLI
+11 SSSPRTPVEMPDNLI
-26 SKDKI
+26 SKDKV

-42 VDDFSLKQLHF
+42 VNDFSLKQLHF
-53 GGVPVQNEDGSYNY
+53 GGVPVQNEDGTFNY
-67 EGVIAEFRPGTQTQS
+67 EGVIAEFRPGTQTQD

-95 VARDVTHNTPYTLT
+95 VAREVTHNTPYTLT

-151 ASYKTYLTGKID
+151 ASYQTYLTGKID

-173 SIRVNLPQDF
+173 SIRVNLPQGF

-252 IQVPRNYD
+252 IQVPSNYD
-260 PINRTY
+260 PVNRTY
-266 SGTWDGTF
+266 AGTWDGTF

-336 MVVQS
+336 MIVQS

-405 NVMFDDAENQ
+405 NVMFDDEENQ
-415 YEQDVEPVFNAD
+415 YEQDVEPVFNPD

-502 IMEVTGTQVF
+502 IMEVSGVQVF
-512 LAFRCDAKAGDTLI
+512 LAYRCDAKAGDTLI
-526 LNTDDGKPLR
+526 LNTDDGKPVR

-541 VSADGKTLTLNVGYN
+541 VSADGKTITLNVGYN

-563 VFLIESDQLAAEQYV
+563 VFLIESDQLVAEQYV

-618 TSVVDPDSMGAP
+618 TSVVDPDSLGAP
-630 KNVSISSFSRI
+630 KDLTISSFSRI

-705 NIASPWSALATA
+705 NVASPWSALATA

-803 RIGNVSVWTDYA
+803 RIGNVSAWTDYA

-851 AKLNDYANSILHN
+851 AKLNEYANSIIQN

-869 ADVRIMRKE
+869 GDVRIMRKE

-886 KKTES
+886 KHAEV
-891 LIADE
+891 LIANE
-896 SQARATQINELRVEF
+896 TEARVQ
-911 DEELTASIKQVNDAI
+911 QVN
-926 ATESETRAT
+926 
-935 QIDQLNTTF
+935 QISAEFNENLN
-944 TTEMDGVKTDMT
+944 
-956 AGFTQVNEAIAN
+956 AGLTQVNEALAN
-968 ESEARATSEAALD
+968 ETEARVTSEEALS
-981 AKIGQ
+981 ARIGE

-999 NVNGVGSMYT
+999 DVNGVGSMYT

-1014 RYNGQEYN
+1014 KYNGQEYN
-1022 SGMALQLTAMGG
+1022 SGMALQLTAQG
-1034 SVVSQVLFIAD
+1034 SNVVSQVLFVAD
-1045 RFAII
+1045 RFAIL
-1050 RNAASGDYTLPFV
+1050 RNASSGAYTLPFV
-1063 VQNDQVFMNNALIQ
+1063 VQNDQVFINSLLVQ

-1091 SNNYISGQQGWMINK
+1091 SNNYVDGQSGWSINK
-1106 NGSAELSEVTV
+1106 DGGAQFNNAIFRGHIEAASGS
-1117 RGTIYATDGWFKGT
+1117 FKGT
-1131 VYAEHIEGDVMI
+1131 VQAEAFIGDIAVARRYSDLSFRRNNTVQREGYYQNRGYGMTIVLSCTLIYEVTGGEDDRNGYIVEITFDIGGQQVTRLFPVNPRLTSGSYA
-1143 AESNTIPFKT
+1143 AEFRFSADIPASYSNTSFFVKAKGRDANWD
-1153 YSDIDSGDYEI
+1153 YSCQV
-1164 LKIHGENF
+1164 ENITATAF
-1172 DRSIDTNLIIQVNS
+1172 RTNSNS
-1186 TFRNTFRVIVQTP
+1186 
-1199 GRGEIEFYSI
+1199 
-1209 DTGNDGG
+1209 
-1216 TRAYALRGFDL
+1216 
-1227 PAAGRGQENRII
+1227 
-1239 VRVTQSG
+1239 
-1246 RGSSIKTFTPWVE
+1246 FT
-1259 RDDGSTGKESSDG
+1259 
-1272 TIYNTGFIRERAYIS
+1272 
-1287 AYRKGNRI
+1287 
-1295 VV
+1295 

>member
-67 EGVIAEFRPGTQTQS
+67 DGVIAEFRPGTQTQS

-95 VARDVTHNTPYTLT
+95 VARDVTFNTPYTLT

-151 ASYKTYLTGKID
+151 ASYQTYLTDKID

-252 IQVPRNYD
+252 VQVPRNYD
-260 PINRTY
+260 PVNRTY
-266 SGTWDGTF
+266 AGTWDGTF

-311 YEVSQYCDELVPDN
+311 YEVAQYCDELVPDN

-336 MVVQS
+336 VVVQS

-405 NVMFDDAENQ
+405 NVMFDDEENQ
-415 YEQDVEPVFNAD
+415 YEQDVEPVFNPD

-502 IMEVTGTQVF
+502 IMEVSGVQVF
-512 LAFRCDAKAGDTLI
+512 LAYRCDAKAGDTLI
-526 LNTDDGKPLR
+526 LNTDDGKPVR

-541 VSADGKTLTLNVGYN
+541 VSADGKTITLNVGYN

-563 VFLIESDQLAAEQYV
+563 VFLIESDQLVAEQYV

-618 TSVVDPDSMGAP
+618 TSVVDPDSLGAP
-630 KNVSISSFSRI
+630 KNLTISSFSRI

-705 NIASPWSALATA
+705 NVASPWSALATA

-780 ASEYWHSILP
+780 AAEYWHSILP
-790 AGYVNFYKARSVD
+790 AGYVNWYKARSVD
-803 RIGNVSVWTDYA
+803 RIGNVSPWTDYA

-837 DAMKELQESAQDSA
+837 GAMKELQESAQDSA
-851 AKLNDYANSILHN
+851 AKLNEYANSIIQN

-869 ADVRIMRKE
+869 GDVRIMRKE

-886 KKTES
+886 KHAEV
-891 LIADE
+891 LIANE
-896 SQARATQINELRVEF
+896 TEARVQ
-911 DEELTASIKQVNDAI
+911 QVN
-926 ATESETRAT
+926 
-935 QIDQLNTTF
+935 QISAEFNENLN
-944 TTEMDGVKTDMT
+944 
-956 AGFTQVNEAIAN
+956 AGLTQVNEALAN
-968 ESEARATSEAALD
+968 ETEARVTSEDALS
-981 AKIGQ
+981 ARIGE

-999 NVNGVGSMYT
+999 DVNGVGSMYT

-1014 RYNGQEYN
+1014 KYNGQEYN
-1022 SGMALQLTAMGG
+1022 SGMALQLTAQGNN
-1034 SVVSQVLFIAD
+1034 VVSQVLFIAD

-1050 RNAASGDYTLPFV
+1050 RNAESGAYTLPFV

-1091 SNNYISGQQGWMINK
+1091 SNNYIAGEQGWMIDK
-1106 NGSAELSEVTV
+1106 NGNSEFQNTTV
-1117 RGTIYATDGWFKGT
+1117 RGTIYATNGIFKGT
-1131 VYAEHIEGDVMI
+1131 LQ
-1143 AESNTIPFKT
+1143 AESFIG
-1153 YSDIDSGDYEI
+1153 DIAVAKRYDSMT
-1164 LKIHGENF
+1164 LRRKQ
-1172 DRSIDTNLIIQVNS
+1172 T
-1186 TFRNTFRVIVQTP
+1186 VQ
-1199 GRGEIEFYSI
+1199 R
-1209 DTGNDGG
+1209 
-1216 TRAYALRGFDL
+1216 
-1227 PAAGRGQENRII
+1227 
-1239 VRVTQSG
+1239 
-1246 RGSSIKTFTPWVE
+1246 
-1259 RDDGSTGKESSDG
+1259 DGSYQNRGYGMTVVLSCTLIGETYGTGASNLGYTVDVTFNIGGQQAVRRIYIDAGNIYTG
-1272 TIYNTGFIRERAYIS
+1272 TTAVELRFAADLVADNNNVSFFVKATGRDAVTDYTVTIDNITATAFRTNS
-1287 AYRKGNRI
+1287 NSFS
-1295 VV
+1295 

>member
-11 SSKTRTPVEMPDNLI
+11 SSKPRTPVEMPDNLI

-42 VDDFSLKQLHF
+42 VNDFSLKQLHF
-53 GGVPVQNEDGSYNY
+53 GGVPVQNEDGTFNY
-67 EGVIAEFRPGTQTQS
+67 EGVIAEFRPGTQTQD

-95 VARDVTHNTPYTLT
+95 VAREVTHNTPYTLT

-151 ASYKTYLTGKID
+151 ASYQTYLTGKID

-173 SIRVNLPQDF
+173 SIRVNLPQNF

-191 SRITPDA
+191 SRVTPDA

-206 FQVQSYAEVIDA
+206 FKVESYAEVIDA

-252 IQVPRNYD
+252 IQVPSNYD

-266 SGTWDGTF
+266 SGTWDGVF

-311 YEVSQYCDELVPDN
+311 YEVAQYCDELVPDN

-336 MVVQS
+336 VVVQS
-341 QVEAFQLVRDV
+341 QVEAFQLVRDI

-405 NVMFDDAENQ
+405 NVMFDDEENQ
-415 YEQDVEPVFNAD
+415 YEQDVEPVFNPD

-502 IMEVTGTQVF
+502 VMEVSGVQVF
-512 LAFRCDAKAGDTLI
+512 LAYRCDAKAGDTLI
-526 LNTDDGKPLR
+526 LNTDDGKPVR

-541 VSADGKTLTLNVGYN
+541 VSADGKTLTLNVGFN

-591 TFAITATQYNP
+591 TFAITATQYDP

-613 TDDRP
+613 TDSRP

-630 KNVSISSFSRI
+630 KDLTISSFSRI

-705 NIASPWSALATA
+705 NVASPWSALATA

-722 VGAPKGPINLFASDD
+722 VGAPKGPINLFASDN

-780 ASEYWHSILP
+780 ADEYWHSILP

-803 RIGNVSVWTDYA
+803 RIGNVSEWTDYA

-851 AKLNDYANSILHN
+851 SRLSDYANSIIQN

-869 ADVRIMRKE
+869 GDVRIMRKE

-886 KKTES
+886 KHAEV
-891 LIADE
+891 LIANE
-896 SQARATQINELRVEF
+896 TEARVQ
-911 DEELTASIKQVNDAI
+911 QVN
-926 ATESETRAT
+926 
-935 QIDQLNTTF
+935 QISAEFNENLN
-944 TTEMDGVKTDMT
+944 
-956 AGFTQVNEAIAN
+956 AGLTQVNEALAN
-968 ESEARATSEAALD
+968 ETEARVTSEEALS
-981 AKIGQ
+981 ARIGE

-999 NVNGVGSMYT
+999 DVNGVGSMYT

-1014 RYNGQEYN
+1014 KYNGQEYN
-1022 SGMALQLTAMGG
+1022 SGMAMQLTASGG

-1091 SNNYISGQQGWMINK
+1091 SNNYIAGEQGWMIDK
-1106 NGSAELSEVTV
+1106 NGGSEFQNTTV
-1117 RGTIYATDGWFKGT
+1117 RGTIYATDGIFKGT
-1131 VYAEHIEGDVMI
+1131 IEAQSFIGDIAVARRYADLSFRRNNTVQCEGYYQNRGYGMTIVLSCTLIYEVTGGEDDRNGYIVEI
-1143 AESNTIPFKT
+1143 TFDIGGQQVTRLFPVNPRLTSGSYAAEFRFSADIPASYSNTSFFVKAKGRDANWD
-1153 YSDIDSGDYEI
+1153 YSC
-1164 LKIHGENF
+1164 KVENITATAF
-1172 DRSIDTNLIIQVNS
+1172 RTNSNS
-1186 TFRNTFRVIVQTP
+1186 
-1199 GRGEIEFYSI
+1199 
-1209 DTGNDGG
+1209 
-1216 TRAYALRGFDL
+1216 
-1227 PAAGRGQENRII
+1227 
-1239 VRVTQSG
+1239 
-1246 RGSSIKTFTPWVE
+1246 FT
-1259 RDDGSTGKESSDG
+1259 
-1272 TIYNTGFIRERAYIS
+1272 
-1287 AYRKGNRI
+1287 
-1295 VV
+1295 

>member
-11 SSKTRTPVEMPDNLI
+11 SSKPRTPVEMPDNLI
-26 SKDKI
+26 SKDKV

-42 VDDFSLKQLHF
+42 VNDFSMKQLHF
-53 GGVPVQNEDGSYNY
+53 GGVPVQNDDGTYNY
-67 EGVIAEFRPGTQTQS
+67 EGVIAEFRPGTQTQD

-151 ASYKTYLTGKID
+151 ASYQTYLTGKID

-191 SRITPDA
+191 SRVTPDA

-252 IQVPRNYD
+252 IQVPSNYD
-260 PINRTY
+260 PVNRTY
-266 SGTWDGTF
+266 SGSWDGVF

-311 YEVSQYCDELVPDN
+311 YEVAQYCDELVPDN

-336 MVVQS
+336 VIVQS

-405 NVMFDDAENQ
+405 NVMFDDEENQ

-489 HWQSAFNLVLSGR
+489 HWQSAFNLALSGR
-502 IMEVTGTQVF
+502 VMEVSGVQVF
-512 LAFRCDAKAGDTLI
+512 LAYRCDAKAGDTLI
-526 LNTDDGKPLR
+526 LNTDDGKPVR

-541 VSADGKTLTLNVGYN
+541 VSADGKTITLNVGYN

-630 KNVSISSFSRI
+630 ENVSISSFSRI

-705 NIASPWSALATA
+705 NIASPWSALASA

-722 VGAPKGPINLFASDD
+722 VGAPKGPINLFASDN

-803 RIGNVSVWTDYA
+803 RIGNVSAWTDYA
-815 RGMSSTDVNAITDVI
+815 RGMSSTDVNAITDAI

-851 AKLNDYANSILHN
+851 AKLNDYANSIIQN

-869 ADVRIMRKE
+869 ADVRIMKKE

-886 KKTES
+886 KHAEV
-891 LIADE
+891 LIANE
-896 SQARATQINELRVEF
+896 TEARVQ
-911 DEELTASIKQVNDAI
+911 QVN
-926 ATESETRAT
+926 
-935 QIDQLNTTF
+935 QISAEFNENLN
-944 TTEMDGVKTDMT
+944 
-956 AGFTQVNEAIAN
+956 AGLTQVNEALAN
-968 ESEARATSEAALD
+968 ETEARVTSEEALL
-981 AKIGQ
+981 ARIGQ

-1014 RYNGQEYN
+1014 KYNGQEYN
-1022 SGMALQLTAMGG
+1022 SGMALQLTAQGG

-1050 RNAASGDYTLPFV
+1050 RNAESGDYTLPFV

-1091 SNNYISGQQGWMINK
+1091 SNNYIAGQQGWMINK
-1106 NGSAELSEVTV
+1106 NGGSEFQNTTV
-1117 RGTIYATDGWFKGT
+1117 RGTIYATDGVFKGT
-1131 VYAEHIEGDVMI
+1131 VQAEAFIGDI
-1143 AESNTIPFKT
+1143 AVAKRYDSMTLRRNQTVQRNGFYQNRGYGMTIVLACTLVGET
-1153 YSDIDSGDYEI
+1153 Y
-1164 LKIHGENF
+1164 
-1172 DRSIDTNLIIQVNS
+1172 
-1186 TFRNTFRVIVQTP
+1186 
-1199 GRGEIEFYSI
+1199 
-1209 DTGNDGG
+1209 G
-1216 TRAYALRGFDL
+1216 T
-1227 PAAGRGQENRII
+1227 
-1239 VRVTQSG
+1239 
-1246 RGSSIKTFTPWVE
+1246 GSSNLGYNVDVTFNIGGQQVVRRIYIDAGNIAPGTTSVE
-1259 RDDGSTGKESSDG
+1259 LRFAANIDADYNNVSFFVKATGRDAVTDYTV
-1272 TIYNTGFIRERAYIS
+1272 TIDNITATAFRTDS
-1287 AYRKGNRI
+1287 NSFS
-1295 VV
+1295 

>member
-11 SSKTRTPVEMPDNLI
+11 SSKPRTPVEMPDNLI

-42 VDDFSLKQLHF
+42 VNDFSLKQLHF
-53 GGVPVQNEDGSYNY
+53 GGVPVQNEDGTFNY
-67 EGVIAEFRPGTQTQS
+67 EGVIAEFRPGTQTQD

-95 VARDVTHNTPYTLT
+95 VAREVTHNTPYTLT

-151 ASYKTYLTGKID
+151 ASYQTYLTGKID

-173 SIRVNLPQDF
+173 SIRVNLPQNF

-191 SRITPDA
+191 SRVTPDA

-206 FQVQSYAEVIDA
+206 FRVESYAEVIDA

-266 SGTWDGTF
+266 SGTWDGVF

-311 YEVSQYCDELVPDN
+311 YEVAQYCDELVPDN

-336 MVVQS
+336 VVVQS
-341 QVEAFQLVRDV
+341 QVEAFQLVRDI

-405 NVMFDDAENQ
+405 NVMFDDEENQ
-415 YEQDVEPVFNAD
+415 YEQDVEPVFNPD

-502 IMEVTGTQVF
+502 VMEVSGVQVF
-512 LAFRCDAKAGDTLI
+512 LAYRCDAKAGDTLI
-526 LNTDDGKPLR
+526 LNTDDGKPVR

-541 VSADGKTLTLNVGYN
+541 VSADGKTITLNVGYN

-618 TSVVDPDSMGAP
+618 TSVVDPDSLGAP
-630 KNVSISSFSRI
+630 KDLTISSFSRI

-705 NIASPWSALATA
+705 NVASPWSALASA

-722 VGAPKGPINLFASDD
+722 VGAPKGPINLFASDN

-803 RIGNVSVWTDYA
+803 RIGNVSAWTDYA
-815 RGMSSTDVNAITDVI
+815 RGMSSTDVNAITDTI

-837 DAMKELQESAQDSA
+837 DAMKELQVSAQDSA
-851 AKLNDYANSILHN
+851 AKLNDYANSIIQN

-869 ADVRIMRKE
+869 GDVRIMRKE

-886 KKTES
+886 KRAEV
-891 LIADE
+891 LIANE
-896 SQARATQINELRVEF
+896 TEARVQ
-911 DEELTASIKQVNDAI
+911 QVN
-926 ATESETRAT
+926 
-935 QIDQLNTTF
+935 QISAEFNENLNS
-944 TTEMDGVKTDMT
+944 GL
-956 AGFTQVNEAIAN
+956 TQVNEALAN
-968 ESEARATSEAALD
+968 ETEARVTSEEALS
-981 AKIGQ
+981 ARIGK

-1014 RYNGQEYN
+1014 TYNGQEYN
-1022 SGMALQLTAMGG
+1022 SGMALQLTSQGG
-1034 SVVSQVLFIAD
+1034 NVVSQVLFIAD

-1050 RNAASGDYTLPFV
+1050 RNAESGAYTLPFV

-1077 DGSITNAKIGNVIQ
+1077 DGSITNAKIGNFIQ
-1091 SNNYISGQQGWMINK
+1091 SNNYVSGSQGWSIDK
-1106 NGSAELSEVTV
+1106 NGFAELNEVTV

-1199 GRGEIEFYSI
+1199 GKGEIEFYSI

-1259 RDDGSTGKESSDG
+1259 RENGATGREMSDG
-1272 TIYNTGFIRERAYIS
+1272 VIYNTGFIRERAYIS

>member
-11 SSKTRTPVEMPDNLI
+11 SSKPRTPVEMPDNLI

-42 VDDFSLKQLHF
+42 VNDFSLKQLHF
-53 GGVPVQNEDGSYNY
+53 GGVPVQNEDGTFNY
-67 EGVIAEFRPGTQTQS
+67 EGVIAEFRPGTQTQD

-95 VARDVTHNTPYTLT
+95 VAREVTHNTPYTLT

-127 LTQKDNGDMVG
+127 LKQKDNGDMVG

-151 ASYKTYLTGKID
+151 ASYQTYLTGKID

-173 SIRVNLPQDF
+173 SIRVNLPQNF

-191 SRITPDA
+191 SRVTPDS

-252 IQVPRNYD
+252 IKVPSNYD

-266 SGTWDGTF
+266 SGTWDGVF

-311 YEVSQYCDELVPDN
+311 YEVAQYCDELVPDN

-336 MVVQS
+336 VIVQS
-341 QVEAFQLVRDV
+341 QVEAFQLVRDI

-405 NVMFDDAENQ
+405 NVMFDDEENQ
-415 YEQDVEPVFNAD
+415 YEQDVEPVFNPD

-453 GRWILQTNLSATTVS
+453 GRWILQTNLSAITVS

-502 IMEVTGTQVF
+502 VMEVSGVQVF
-512 LAFRCDAKAGDTLI
+512 LAYRCDAKAGDTLI
-526 LNTDDGKPLR
+526 LNTDDGKPVR

-563 VFLIESDQLAAEQYV
+563 VFLIESDQLVAEQYV

-618 TSVVDPDSMGAP
+618 TSVVDPDSLGAP
-630 KNVSISSFSRI
+630 KNLTISSFSRL

-705 NIASPWSALATA
+705 NVASPWSALATA

-803 RIGNVSVWTDYA
+803 RIGNVSEWTDYA

-851 AKLNDYANSILHN
+851 AKLNEYANSIIQN

-869 ADVRIMRKE
+869 GDVRIMRKE

-886 KKTES
+886 KHAEV
-891 LIADE
+891 LIANE
-896 SQARATQINELRVEF
+896 TEARVQ
-911 DEELTASIKQVNDAI
+911 QVN
-926 ATESETRAT
+926 
-935 QIDQLNTTF
+935 QISAEFNENLN
-944 TTEMDGVKTDMT
+944 
-956 AGFTQVNEAIAN
+956 AGLTQVNEALAN
-968 ESEARATSEAALD
+968 ETEARVTSEEALSSR
-981 AKIGQ
+981 IGE

-999 NVNGVGSMYT
+999 DVNGVGSMYT

-1014 RYNGQEYN
+1014 KYNGQEYN
-1022 SGMALQLTAMGG
+1022 SGMALQLTASGG
-1034 SVVSQVLFIAD
+1034 GVVSQVLFIAD

-1050 RNAASGDYTLPFV
+1050 RNAESGAYTLPFV

-1091 SNNYISGQQGWMINK
+1091 SNNYIAGEQGWIINK
-1106 NGSAELSEVTV
+1106 NGSSEFSEVTV

-1199 GRGEIEFYSI
+1199 GKGEIEFYSI

-1227 PAAGRGQENRII
+1227 PAAGRWQENRII

-1246 RGSSIKTFTPWVE
+1246 RGSGIKTFTPWVE
-1259 RDDGSTGKESSDG
+1259 RDDGTTGKKSSDG
-1272 TIYNTGFIRERAYIS
+1272 FISNTGFIRERAYIA

>member
-95 VARDVTHNTPYTLT
+95 VARDVTFNTPYTLT

-151 ASYKTYLTGKID
+151 ASYQTYLTDKID

-252 IQVPRNYD
+252 VQVPRNYD
-260 PINRTY
+260 PVNRTY
-266 SGTWDGTF
+266 AGTWDGTF

-311 YEVSQYCDELVPDN
+311 YEVAQYCDELVPDN

-336 MVVQS
+336 MIVQS

-405 NVMFDDAENQ
+405 NVMFDDEENQ
-415 YEQDVEPVFNAD
+415 YEQDVEPVFNPD

-526 LNTDDGKPLR
+526 LNTDDGKPVR
-536 RTIAS
+536 RTIAN

-630 KNVSISSFSRI
+630 ENVSISSFSRI

-705 NIASPWSALATA
+705 NVASPWSALATA

-780 ASEYWHSILP
+780 AAEYWHSILP
-790 AGYVNFYKARSVD
+790 AGYVNWYKARSVD
-803 RIGNVSVWTDYA
+803 RIGNVSPWTDYA
-815 RGMSSTDVNAITDVI
+815 RGMSSTDVNAITDTI

-837 DAMKELQESAQDSA
+837 DAMKELQDSAQDSA
-851 AKLNDYANSILHN
+851 AKLNDYANSIIQN

-869 ADVRIMRKE
+869 ADVRIMTKE

-886 KKTES
+886 KHAEV
-891 LIADE
+891 LIANE
-896 SQARATQINELRVEF
+896 TEARVQ
-911 DEELTASIKQVNDAI
+911 QVN
-926 ATESETRAT
+926 
-935 QIDQLNTTF
+935 QISAEFNENLN
-944 TTEMDGVKTDMT
+944 
-956 AGFTQVNEAIAN
+956 AGLTQVNEALAN
-968 ESEARATSEAALD
+968 ETEARVTSEEALS
-981 AKIGQ
+981 ARIGE

-999 NVNGVGSMYT
+999 DVNGVGSMYT

-1014 RYNGQEYN
+1014 KYNGQEYN
-1022 SGMALQLTAMGG
+1022 SGMAMQLTASGG

-1091 SNNYISGQQGWMINK
+1091 SNKYIAGEQGWMINK
-1106 NGSAELSEVTV
+1106 NGGSEFQNTTV
-1117 RGTIYATDGWFKGT
+1117 RGTIYATDGIFKGT
-1131 VYAEHIEGDVMI
+1131 VQAEAFIGDI
-1143 AESNTIPFKT
+1143 AVAKR
-1153 YSDIDSGDYEI
+1153 YDSMT
-1164 LKIHGENF
+1164 L
-1172 DRSIDTNLIIQVNS
+1172 R
-1186 TFRNTFRVIVQTP
+1186 RNQTVQ
-1199 GRGEIEFYSI
+1199 R
-1209 DTGNDGG
+1209 
-1216 TRAYALRGFDL
+1216 
-1227 PAAGRGQENRII
+1227 
-1239 VRVTQSG
+1239 
-1246 RGSSIKTFTPWVE
+1246 
-1259 RDDGSTGKESSDG
+1259 DGSYQNRGYGMTVVLSCTLIGETYGTGASNLGYTVDVTFNIGGQQAVRRIYIDAGNISTG
-1272 TIYNTGFIRERAYIS
+1272 TTAVELRFAADLVADNNNVSFFVKATGRDAVTDYTVTIDNITATAFRTNS
-1287 AYRKGNRI
+1287 NSFS
-1295 VV
+1295 

>member
-11 SSKTRTPVEMPDNLI
+11 SSSPRTPVEMPDNLI
-26 SKDKI
+26 SKDKV

-42 VDDFSLKQLHF
+42 VNDFSMKQLHF
-53 GGVPVQNEDGSYNY
+53 GGVPVQNDDGTYNY
-67 EGVIAEFRPGTQTQS
+67 EGVIAEFRPGTQTQD

-151 ASYKTYLTGKID
+151 ASYQTYLTGKID

-191 SRITPDA
+191 SRVTPDA
-198 DGVKVVDA
+198 DGVRVVDA

-252 IQVPRNYD
+252 IQVPSNYD
-260 PINRTY
+260 PVNRTY
-266 SGTWDGTF
+266 SGSWDGVF

-311 YEVSQYCDELVPDN
+311 YEVAQYCDELVPDN

-336 MVVQS
+336 MIVQS

-502 IMEVTGTQVF
+502 VMEVSGVQVF
-512 LAFRCDAKAGDTLI
+512 LAYRCDAKAGDTLI
-526 LNTDDGKPLR
+526 LNTDDGKPVR

-541 VSADGKTLTLNVGYN
+541 VSADGKTITLNVGYN

-563 VFLIESDQLAAEQYV
+563 VFLIESDQLVAEQYV

-618 TSVVDPDSMGAP
+618 TSVVDPDSLGAP
-630 KNVSISSFSRI
+630 KNLTISSFSRI

-676 VPRTATTQVDIEGIY
+676 VTRTATTQVDIEGIY

-705 NIASPWSALATA
+705 NVASPWSALATS

-780 ASEYWHSILP
+780 AAEYWHSILP

-803 RIGNVSVWTDYA
+803 RIGNVSEWTDYA
-815 RGMSSTDVNAITDVI
+815 RGMSSTDVNAITDAI

-851 AKLNDYANSILHN
+851 AKLNDYANSIIQN

-869 ADVRIMRKE
+869 GDVRIMRKE

-886 KKTES
+886 KHAEV
-891 LIADE
+891 LIANE
-896 SQARATQINELRVEF
+896 TEARVQQVNQISVEF
-911 DEELTASIKQVNDAI
+911 NEN
-926 ATESETRAT
+926 
-935 QIDQLNTTF
+935 LN
-944 TTEMDGVKTDMT
+944 
-956 AGFTQVNEAIAN
+956 AGLTQVNEALAN
-968 ESEARATSEAALD
+968 ETEARVTSEEALS
-981 AKIGQ
+981 ARIGE

-999 NVNGVGSMYT
+999 DVNGVGSMYT

-1014 RYNGQEYN
+1014 KYNGQEYN
-1022 SGMALQLTAMGG
+1022 SGMALQLAASGG

-1050 RNAASGDYTLPFV
+1050 RNAESGAYTLPFV

-1077 DGSITNAKIGNVIQ
+1077 DGSITNAKIGNFIQ
-1091 SNNYISGQQGWMINK
+1091 SNNYVSGSRGWSIDK
-1106 NGSAELSEVTV
+1106 NGFAELNEVTV
-1117 RGTIYATDGWFKGT
+1117 RGAIYATDGVFKGT
-1131 VYAEHIEGDVMI
+1131 VQ
-1143 AESNTIPFKT
+1143 AESFIGDIAVAKRYDGMTLRRNQTVQRNGFYQNRGYGMTVVLACTLVCET
-1153 YSDIDSGDYEI
+1153 YGSGSSQLGYTVDVTFNI
-1164 LKIHGENF
+1164 GGQ
-1172 DRSIDTNLIIQVNS
+1172 QVVRRIYVDAGN
-1186 TFRNTFRVIVQTP
+1186 IVQGTTAVELRFAADLVADNNNVSFFVKAT
-1199 GRGEIEFYSI
+1199 GR
-1209 DTGNDGG
+1209 D
-1216 TRAYALRGFDL
+1216 A
-1227 PAAGRGQENRII
+1227 
-1239 VRVTQSG
+1239 VTNYTVVVDNITATAFRTNSN
-1246 RGSSIKTFTPWVE
+1246 SFT
-1259 RDDGSTGKESSDG
+1259 
-1272 TIYNTGFIRERAYIS
+1272 
-1287 AYRKGNRI
+1287 
-1295 VV
+1295 

>member
-1 MTNIKARKGG
+1 MNNIKARKGG
-11 SSKTRTPVEMPDNLI
+11 SSKPRTPVEMPDNLI

-42 VDDFSLKQLHF
+42 VNDFSLKQLHF
-53 GGVPVQNEDGSYNY
+53 GGVPVQNEDGTFNY
-67 EGVIAEFRPGTQTQS
+67 EGVIAEFRPGTQTQD

-95 VARDVTHNTPYTLT
+95 VAREVTHNTPYTLT

-127 LTQKDNGDMVG
+127 LKQKDNGDMVG

-151 ASYKTYLTGKID
+151 ASYQTYLTGKID

-173 SIRVNLPQDF
+173 SIRVNLPQNF

-191 SRITPDA
+191 SRVTPDS

-218 KFRYPLTAMLY
+218 KFRYPLKAMLY

-252 IQVPRNYD
+252 IQVPSNYD

-266 SGTWDGTF
+266 SGTWDGVF

-311 YEVSQYCDELVPDN
+311 YDVAQYCDELVPDN

-336 MVVQS
+336 VVVQS
-341 QVEAFQLVRDV
+341 QVEAFQLVRDI

-405 NVMFDDAENQ
+405 NVMFDDEENQ
-415 YEQDVEPVFNAD
+415 YEQDVEPVFNPD

-526 LNTDDGKPLR
+526 LNTDDGKPVR

-630 KNVSISSFSRI
+630 KDLTISSFSRI

-705 NIASPWSALATA
+705 NVASPWSALATA

-722 VGAPKGPINLFASDD
+722 VGAPKGPINLFASDN

-780 ASEYWHSILP
+780 AAEYWHSILP

-803 RIGNVSVWTDYA
+803 RIGNVSEWTDYA
-815 RGMSSTDVNAITDVI
+815 RGMSSTDVNIITDAI

-837 DAMKELQESAQDSA
+837 DAMKELQENAQDSA
-851 AKLNDYANSILHN
+851 AKLNDYANSIIQN

-886 KKTES
+886 KHAEV
-891 LIADE
+891 LIANE
-896 SQARATQINELRVEF
+896 TEARVQ
-911 DEELTASIKQVNDAI
+911 QVN
-926 ATESETRAT
+926 
-935 QIDQLNTTF
+935 QISAEFNENLN
-944 TTEMDGVKTDMT
+944 
-956 AGFTQVNEAIAN
+956 AGLTQVNEALAN
-968 ESEARATSEAALD
+968 ETEARVTSEEALS
-981 AKIGQ
+981 ARIGE

-999 NVNGVGSMYT
+999 DVNGVGSMYT

-1014 RYNGQEYN
+1014 KYNGQEYN
-1022 SGMALQLTAMGG
+1022 SGMALQLTAQGN

-1050 RNAASGDYTLPFV
+1050 RNAESGAYTLPFV

-1091 SNNYISGQQGWMINK
+1091 SNNYIAGEKGWMINK
-1106 NGSAELSEVTV
+1106 NGSAELREVTV

-1143 AESNTIPFKT
+1143 AESNTIPFKN

-1199 GRGEIEFYSI
+1199 GKGEIEFYSI

-1227 PAAGRGQENRII
+1227 PAAGRGQENRIV

-1259 RDDGSTGKESSDG
+1259 RDDGTTGKQSSDG
-1272 TIYNTGFIRERAYIS
+1272 FISNTGFIRERAYIA

>member
-11 SSKTRTPVEMPDNLI
+11 SSKPRTPVEMPDNLI
-26 SKDKI
+26 SKDKV

-42 VDDFSLKQLHF
+42 VNDFSMKQLHF
-53 GGVPVQNEDGSYNY
+53 GGVPVQNDDGTYNY
-67 EGVIAEFRPGTQTQS
+67 EGVIAEFRPGTQTQD

-151 ASYKTYLTGKID
+151 ASYQTYLTGKID

-191 SRITPDA
+191 SRVTPDA

-252 IQVPRNYD
+252 IQVPSNYD

-266 SGTWDGTF
+266 SGTWDGVF

-311 YEVSQYCDELVPDN
+311 YEVAQYCDELVPDN

-336 MVVQS
+336 VIVQS
-341 QVEAFQLVRDV
+341 QVEAFQLVRDI

-405 NVMFDDAENQ
+405 NVMFDDEENQ
-415 YEQDVEPVFNAD
+415 YEQDVEPVFNPD

-502 IMEVTGTQVF
+502 IMEVSGTQVF

-541 VSADGKTLTLNVGYN
+541 VSADGKTLTLNVGFN

-591 TFAITATQYNP
+591 TFAITATQYDP

-613 TDDRP
+613 TDGRP

-630 KNVSISSFSRI
+630 KDLTISSFSRI

-705 NIASPWSALATA
+705 NIASPWSALASA

-722 VGAPKGPINLFASDD
+722 VGAPKGPINLFASDN

-743 VKWAMPEGAEDTAY
+743 VKWAMPEGTEDTAY

-766 TDQDASLLTLIPYP
+766 KDQDASLLTLIPYP
-780 ASEYWHSILP
+780 AAEYWHSILP
-790 AGYVNFYKARSVD
+790 AGYVNWYKARSVD
-803 RIGNVSVWTDYA
+803 RIGNVSPWTDYA

-851 AKLNDYANSILHN
+851 AKLNEYANSIIQN

-869 ADVRIMRKE
+869 GDIRIMRKE

-886 KKTES
+886 KHAEV
-891 LIADE
+891 LIANE
-896 SQARATQINELRVEF
+896 TEARVQ
-911 DEELTASIKQVNDAI
+911 QVN
-926 ATESETRAT
+926 
-935 QIDQLNTTF
+935 QISAEFNENLN
-944 TTEMDGVKTDMT
+944 
-956 AGFTQVNEAIAN
+956 AGLTQVNEALAN
-968 ESEARATSEAALD
+968 ETEARVTSEEALS
-981 AKIGQ
+981 ARIGE

-999 NVNGVGSMYT
+999 DVNGVGSMYT

-1014 RYNGQEYN
+1014 KYNGQEYN
-1022 SGMALQLTAMGG
+1022 SGMAMQLTASGG
-1034 SVVSQVLFIAD
+1034 SVVSQVMFIAD

-1050 RNAASGDYTLPFV
+1050 RNAESGAYTLPFV

-1077 DGSITNAKIGNVIQ
+1077 DGSITNAKIGNFIQ
-1091 SNNYISGQQGWMINK
+1091 SNNYVSGSRGWSIDK
-1106 NGSAELSEVTV
+1106 NGNAEFSGVTV
-1117 RGTIYATDGWFKGT
+1117 RGHIEADSGSFHGTIDATDGIFRGSVEANSFVGDIAAMGPFPTRVGSAWKSRVVHHDSSEKGGKN
-1131 VYAEHIEGDVMI
+1131 YAILGLIRWDAGD
-1143 AESNTIPFKT
+1143 KT
-1153 YSDIDSGDYEI
+1153 GS
-1164 LKIHGENF
+1164 
-1172 DRSIDTNLIIQVNS
+1172 
-1186 TFRNTFRVIVQTP
+1186 VIVECYVNGVRVSSQTYN
-1199 GRGEIEFYSI
+1199 GRDAGES
-1209 DTGNDGG
+1209 
-1216 TRAYALRGFDL
+1216 TRARLTAVGVATGINTKDTLVEIVVSGTGTSALE
-1227 PAAGRGQENRII
+1227 AGYCIM
-1239 VRVTQSG
+1239 S
-1246 RGSSIKTFTPWVE
+1246 RGS
-1259 RDDGSTGKESSDG
+1259 GSWE
-1272 TIYNTGFIRERAYIS
+1272 
-1287 AYRKGNRI
+1287 
-1295 VV
+1295 VVA

>member
-11 SSKTRTPVEMPDNLI
+11 SSKPRTPVEMPDNLI

-42 VDDFSLKQLHF
+42 VNDFSLKQLHF
-53 GGVPVQNEDGSYNY
+53 GGVPVQNEDGTFNY
-67 EGVIAEFRPGTQTQS
+67 EGVIAEFRPGTQTQD

-95 VARDVTHNTPYTLT
+95 VAREVTHNTPYTLT

-151 ASYKTYLTGKID
+151 ASYQTYLTGKID

-173 SIRVNLPQDF
+173 SIRVNLPQNF

-191 SRITPDA
+191 SRVTPDA

-206 FQVQSYAEVIDA
+206 FRVESYAEVIDA

-266 SGTWDGTF
+266 SGTWDGVF

-311 YEVSQYCDELVPDN
+311 YEVAQYCDELVPDN

-336 MVVQS
+336 VIVQS
-341 QVEAFQLVRDV
+341 QVEAFQLVRDI

-405 NVMFDDAENQ
+405 NVMFDDEENQ
-415 YEQDVEPVFNAD
+415 YEQDVEPVFNPD

-434 NPTSITA
+434 TPTSITA

-468 FSTGLEGMIP
+468 FSTGMEGMIP

-502 IMEVTGTQVF
+502 VMEVSGVQVF
-512 LAFRCDAKAGDTLI
+512 LAYRCDAKAGDTLI
-526 LNTDDGKPLR
+526 LNTDDGKPVR
-536 RTIAS
+536 RTIAN

-563 VFLIESDQLAAEQYV
+563 VFLLESDQLAAEQYV

-591 TFAITATQYNP
+591 TFAITATQYDP

-613 TDDRP
+613 TDGRP
-618 TSVVDPDSMGAP
+618 TSVVDPDSLGAP
-630 KNVSISSFSRI
+630 KGLTISSFSRI

-705 NIASPWSALATA
+705 NVASQWSSLASA
-717 TLTGK
+717 SLTGK
-722 VGAPKGPINLFASDD
+722 VGAPKGPINLFASDN

-780 ASEYWHSILP
+780 AAEYWHSILP

-803 RIGNVSVWTDYA
+803 RIGNVSAWTDYA

-837 DAMKELQESAQDSA
+837 NAMKELQESAQDSA
-851 AKLNDYANSILHN
+851 AKLNDYANSIIQN

-878 NGKRKAEI
+878 NGNRKAEI
-886 KKTES
+886 KHAEV
-891 LIADE
+891 LIANE
-896 SQARATQINELRVEF
+896 TEARVQ
-911 DEELTASIKQVNDAI
+911 QVN
-926 ATESETRAT
+926 
-935 QIDQLNTTF
+935 QISAEFNENLN
-944 TTEMDGVKTDMT
+944 
-956 AGFTQVNEAIAN
+956 AGLTQVNEALAN
-968 ESEARATSEAALD
+968 ETEARVTSEEALS
-981 AKIGQ
+981 ARIGA

-999 NVNGVGSMYT
+999 DVNGVGSMYT

-1014 RYNGQEYN
+1014 KYNGQEYN
-1022 SGMALQLTAMGG
+1022 SGMALQLTAQGNN
-1034 SVVSQVLFIAD
+1034 VVSQVLFIAD

-1050 RNAASGDYTLPFV
+1050 RNAESGAYTLPFV

-1091 SNNYISGQQGWMINK
+1091 SNNYIAGEQGWIINK
-1106 NGSAELSEVTV
+1106 NGSSEFSGVTV
-1117 RGTIYATDGWFKGT
+1117 RGHIEADSGSFHGTIDATDGIFRGSVEANSFVGDIAAMGPFPARVGATWKSRVVHHDSSEKGGKN
-1131 VYAEHIEGDVMI
+1131 YAILGLIRWD
-1143 AESNTIPFKT
+1143 AGNKT
-1153 YSDIDSGDYEI
+1153 GS
-1164 LKIHGENF
+1164 
-1172 DRSIDTNLIIQVNS
+1172 
-1186 TFRNTFRVIVQTP
+1186 VIVECYVNGVRVSSQTYN
-1199 GRGEIEFYSI
+1199 GR
-1209 DTGNDGG
+1209 DTGES
-1216 TRAYALRGFDL
+1216 TRARLTAVGVATGINTKDTLVEIVVRGTGTSALE
-1227 PAAGRGQENRII
+1227 AGYCIM
-1239 VRVTQSG
+1239 S
-1246 RGSSIKTFTPWVE
+1246 RGS
-1259 RDDGSTGKESSDG
+1259 GSWE
-1272 TIYNTGFIRERAYIS
+1272 
-1287 AYRKGNRI
+1287 
-1295 VV
+1295 VVA

>member
-42 VDDFSLKQLHF
+42 VSDFSLKQLHF

-67 EGVIAEFRPGTQTQS
+67 EGVIAEFRPGTQTQD

-151 ASYKTYLTGKID
+151 ASYQTYLTGKID

-173 SIRVNLPQDF
+173 SIRVNLPKDF

-191 SRITPDA
+191 SRVTPDA

-252 IQVPRNYD
+252 IQVPSNYD
-260 PINRTY
+260 PVNRTY
-266 SGTWDGTF
+266 SGSWDGVF

-311 YEVSQYCDELVPDN
+311 YEVAQYCDELVPDN

-336 MVVQS
+336 VIVQS

-405 NVMFDDAENQ
+405 NVMFDDEENQ
-415 YEQDVEPVFNAD
+415 YEQDVEPVFNPD

-526 LNTDDGKPLR
+526 LNTDDGKPVR
-536 RTIAS
+536 RTIAN

-630 KNVSISSFSRI
+630 ENVSISSFSRI

-705 NIASPWSALATA
+705 NIASPWSALASA

-722 VGAPKGPINLFASDD
+722 VGAPKGPINLFASDN

-780 ASEYWHSILP
+780 AAEYWHSILP

-803 RIGNVSVWTDYA
+803 RIGNVSAWTDYA
-815 RGMSSTDVNAITDVI
+815 RGMSSTDVNAITDTI

-837 DAMKELQESAQDSA
+837 DAMKEIQESAQDSA
-851 AKLNDYANSILHN
+851 AKLNEYANSIIQN

-869 ADVRIMRKE
+869 GDVRIMRKE

-886 KKTES
+886 KHAEV
-891 LIADE
+891 LIANE
-896 SQARATQINELRVEF
+896 TEARVQ
-911 DEELTASIKQVNDAI
+911 QVN
-926 ATESETRAT
+926 
-935 QIDQLNTTF
+935 QISAEFNENLN
-944 TTEMDGVKTDMT
+944 
-956 AGFTQVNEAIAN
+956 AGLTQVNEALAN
-968 ESEARATSEAALD
+968 ETEARVTSEEALS
-981 AKIGQ
+981 ARIGQ

-999 NVNGVGSMYT
+999 DVNGVGSMYT

-1014 RYNGQEYN
+1014 KYNGQEYN
-1022 SGMALQLTAMGG
+1022 SGMALQLTAQGNN
-1034 SVVSQVLFIAD
+1034 VVSQVLFIAD

-1050 RNAASGDYTLPFV
+1050 RNAESGAYTLPFV

-1091 SNNYISGQQGWMINK
+1091 SNNYIDGQQGWSINK
-1106 NGSAELSEVTV
+1106 DGYAQFNNVIV
-1117 RGTIYATDGWFKGT
+1117 RGTVYATDGWFKGT

-1164 LKIHGENF
+1164 LKVHGENF

-1199 GRGEIEFYSI
+1199 GKGEIEFYSI

-1259 RDDGSTGKESSDG
+1259 RDNGTTGQETSDG
-1272 TIYNTGFIRERAYIS
+1272 VIYNTGFIRERAYIS

>member
-11 SSKTRTPVEMPDNLI
+11 SSKPRTPVEMPDNLI

-42 VDDFSLKQLHF
+42 VNDFSLKQLHF
-53 GGVPVQNEDGSYNY
+53 GGVPVQNEDGTFNY
-67 EGVIAEFRPGTQTQS
+67 EGVIAEFRPGTQTQD

-95 VARDVTHNTPYTLT
+95 VAREVTHNTPYTLT

-151 ASYKTYLTGKID
+151 ASYQTYLTGKID

-173 SIRVNLPQDF
+173 SIRVNLPQNF

-191 SRITPDA
+191 SRVTPDA

-206 FQVQSYAEVIDA
+206 FRVESYAEVIDA

-266 SGTWDGTF
+266 SGTWDGVF

-311 YEVSQYCDELVPDN
+311 YEVAQYCDELVPDN

-336 MVVQS
+336 VIVQS
-341 QVEAFQLVRDV
+341 QVEAFQLVRDI

-405 NVMFDDAENQ
+405 NVMFDDEENQ
-415 YEQDVEPVFNAD
+415 YEQDVEPVFNPD

-502 IMEVTGTQVF
+502 VMEVSGVQVF
-512 LAFRCDAKAGDTLI
+512 LAYRCDAKAGDTLI
-526 LNTDDGKPLR
+526 LNTDDGKPVR

-541 VSADGKTLTLNVGYN
+541 VSADGKTLTLNVGFN

-618 TSVVDPDSMGAP
+618 TSVVDPDSLGAP
-630 KNVSISSFSRI
+630 KNLTISSFSRL

-705 NIASPWSALATA
+705 NVASPWSALATA

-803 RIGNVSVWTDYA
+803 RIGNVSEWTDYA

-851 AKLNDYANSILHN
+851 AKLNEYANSIIQN

-869 ADVRIMRKE
+869 GDVRIMRKE

-886 KKTES
+886 KHAEV
-891 LIADE
+891 LIANE
-896 SQARATQINELRVEF
+896 TEARVQ
-911 DEELTASIKQVNDAI
+911 QVN
-926 ATESETRAT
+926 
-935 QIDQLNTTF
+935 QISAEFNENLN
-944 TTEMDGVKTDMT
+944 
-956 AGFTQVNEAIAN
+956 AGLTQVNEALAN
-968 ESEARATSEAALD
+968 ETEARVTSEEALS
-981 AKIGQ
+981 ARIGE

-999 NVNGVGSMYT
+999 DVNGVGSMYT

-1014 RYNGQEYN
+1014 KYNGQEYN
-1022 SGMALQLTAMGG
+1022 SGMALQLTASGG

-1050 RNAASGDYTLPFV
+1050 RNAESGAYTLPFV

-1091 SNNYISGQQGWMINK
+1091 SNNYIAGEQGWIINK
-1106 NGSAELSEVTV
+1106 NGSSEFSEVTV

-1199 GRGEIEFYSI
+1199 GKGEIEFYSI

-1259 RDDGSTGKESSDG
+1259 RDDGTTGKESSDG
-1272 TIYNTGFIRERAYIS
+1272 FISNTGFIRERAYIA

-1295 VV
+1295 IV